1 MVSKN
6 NKRVF
11 LEKTKKRVLK
21 YSIKKLSVGVASV
34 LIGVGLVLG
43 TTELVKAQ
51 DEISPSSPLETA
63 ISSVQVGDKVASGNT
78 FQENP
83 GYTKNYNFSDLQ
95 FSPQELTGDT
105 LKGNTIG
112 FEVYG
117 KHNIAASTKNWEI
130 RLQLD
135 ERLAKYVEKIQ
146 VDPKKG
152 IGSSR
157 RTFVRINDSL
167 GRPTNIWKVNYI
179 RASDGLFAGA
189 ETTDTQTAP
198 NGVITFE
205 KSLDEIF
212 KEIGIDNL
220 KTDRLMYRIYLV
232 SHQDDDKIVPGI
244 DSTGYFLTD
253 SDDFYNSLDVS
264 ENNPDQFKH
273 GSVSAKYEKPNTQTK
288 DGSGSTGANGAIIL
302 DHKLTKNYNFSY
314 SSSAKGTPWYANY
327 KIDERLVPYVAGIQ
341 MHMVQADKVTYDV
354 SFESGTKVADLA
366 IERREGHEN
375 YGIGSITNNDLTKLI
390 DFANASP
397 RPVVIRYVLQL
408 TKPLDEILEDM
419 KATAQVEEN
428 KPFGEDFIFD
438 SWLSDTNKKLIQNTY
453 GTGYYYLQDIDGDGN
468 PDDKEESGD
477 TNPYIGK
484 PELEE
489 VYDVDTTVKRKVF
502 IHELAGTGHKAQ
514 LVDKEGT
521 VLAEKTIAPNE
532 KDGAPISDTVEFEFT
547 GVDSSKLIAKDEL
560 KIQIVSPGFDKPEEG
575 STVIKESPKAVDKQ
589 TVVVGFK
596 PDAKESIRNNKNL
609 PEDAEYSW
617 KTEPDTSNVTD
628 STKGIVTVKIGNRT
642 FDVDVEFA
650 VKASQAMENDAT
662 YVPITTTPETTVQS
676 GKPTFDK
683 PDVPLAKDA
692 FSISDVYNKDFGN
705 ASVDANTGI
714 VTFTPAKGVGE
725 SEPITG
731 TIPIKIVYQDGSV
744 GTTDLAVTVSKD
756 IYENPGENIPAGY
769 HKVTFTAGEG
779 TSIESGTTVFA
790 VKDGVSLPEDKLPV
804 LKAKDGYT
812 DAKWPEEAT
821 QPITADDTE
830 FVSSATKL
838 DDIIENPG
846 DNIPAGYHK
855 VTFTAGEG
863 TSIES
868 GTTVFAVKDGVSLP
882 EDKLPVLKAKDG
894 YTDAKWPEE
903 ATQPITADDTEFVSS
918 ATKLDDII
926 ENPGDNI
933 PAGYHKVTF
942 TAGEGTSI
950 ESGTTVF
957 AVKDGVSLP
966 EDKLPVLKAK
976 DGYTDAKW
984 PEEATQP
991 ITADDTEFVSSATK
1005 LDDIIENP
1013 GENIPA
1019 GYHKVTFTAGEGT
1032 SIESGTTVFAVK
1044 DGVSLPEDKLPVLKA
1059 KDGYTDAKWP
1069 EEATQP
1075 ITADDTEFVSSA
1087 TKLDDIIENPGDNIP
1102 AGYHKVTFTA
1112 GEGTSIESGTTV
1124 FAVKDGVSL
1133 PEDKLPVLKA
1143 KDGYT
1148 DAKWPE
1154 EATQPITADD
1164 TEFVSSAT
1172 KLDDIIENP
1181 GENIPAGYHK
1191 VTFTAGEGTSI
1202 ESGTTVF
1209 AVKDGVSL
1217 PEDKLPVLKAKD
1229 GYTDAKWPEE
1239 ATQPITADDTEFV
1252 SSATKL
1258 DDKSDADKY
1267 NPEGQKVTTELN
1279 KEPDAFEGIKNKE
1292 DLPKDTK
1299 YTWKEKVDVSAAGNK
1314 KGTVVVT
1321 YPDGSSDEVEV
1332 DVTVTDNRSDADKYE
1347 PTVEGEKVEVGGT
1360 VDLTDNVTNLP
1371 TLPEGTTVTD
1381 VTPGGTIDTNT
1392 PGNYEGVIEVTYPDG
1407 TKDTVKVP
1415 VEVTDNRS
1423 DADKYEP
1430 TVEGEKVEVGGTVDL
1445 TDNVTNL
1452 PTLPEGTTVTDVT
1465 PGGTIDTNT
1474 PGNYEGVIE
1483 VTYPDGTKDTVKV
1496 PVEVTDNR
1504 SDADKYTPMVEGEKV
1519 EVGGTVD
1526 LTDNVTNLPTLPEGT
1541 TVTDVTPGGTIDT
1554 NTPGNYEGVIEVT
1567 YPDGTKDTVKV
1578 PVEVTDN
1585 RSDADKYT
1593 PMVEGEKVEVGG
1605 TVDLTDNVTNLPTL
1619 PEGTTVTDVTPGGTI
1634 DTNTPGNYEG
1644 VIEVTYP
1651 DGTKDTVKVP
1661 VEVTDNRSD
1670 ADKYEPTVEGEK
1682 VEVGGTVDLTDNVTN
1697 LPALPEGTTVTDVTP
1712 GGTIDTNT
1720 PGNYEGVIEVTYPD
1734 GTKDTVKVPVEVTD
1748 NRSDADKYEPTVEGE
1763 KVEVGGTV
1771 DLTDNVTNLP
1781 TLPEGTTV
1789 TDVTPGG
1796 TIDTNTPG
1804 NYEGVIEVTYPDGTK
1819 DTVKVPVEVTDNRSD
1834 ADKYTPMVE
1843 GEKVEVGGTVDLTD
1857 NVTNLPTLPE
1867 GTTVTDVTPG
1877 GTIDTNTPGNY
1888 EGVIEVT
1895 YPDGTKDTVKVPV
1908 EVTDNRSDA
1917 DKYEPTVEGEKVEV
1931 GGTVD
1936 LTDNVTNLPAL
1947 PEGTTVTDVTPGGTI
1962 DTNTPGNYEGVIE
1975 VTYPDGTK
1983 DTVKVPVE
1991 VTDNRSDAD
2000 KYEPTVE
2007 GEKVEIGGTVD
2018 LTDNVTNLPALPEGT
2033 TVTDVTPGGTID
2045 TNTPGNY
2052 EGVIEVTYP
2061 DGTKDTVKVPVEVT
2075 DNRSNADKYN
2085 PEGQKV
2091 TTDLNKEPDAS
2102 EGIKNKEDLP
2112 KGTTYAWKEKVDVS
2126 TAGNKKGTIVVTY
2139 PDGSSDEVEVD
2150 VTVTDTRSDADKYNP
2165 EGQKVTTDLNK
2176 EPDASEGIKN
2186 KEDLPKGTTY
2196 TWKEKVD
2203 VSTAGN
2209 KKGTVVV
2216 TYPDG
2221 SKEEVEV
2228 TISVVDKKAPNK
2240 PQVDPI
2246 TEGDQI
2252 VTGKTEPNAEVTVTL
2267 PDGSQHHG
2275 TADKN
2280 GNFTVKVPKLEAG
2293 TKVIV
2298 TATDESG
2305 NTSEPTNVVVSSNKK
2320 DSGKNGSKGSK
2331 TDNQG
2336 SNSNQDKNRGKSQSS
2351 KVFPKTGESDSNIFT
2366 ISGGLIL
2373 LGTLGLLGYKNRKKE
2388 NE

>member
-1 MVSKN
+1 
-6 NKRVF
+6 
-11 LEKTKKRVLK
+11 
-21 YSIKKLSVGVASV
+21 
-34 LIGVGLVLG
+34 
-43 TTELVKAQ
+43 
-51 DEISPSSPLETA
+51 
-63 ISSVQVGDKVASGNT
+63 
-78 FQENP
+78 
-83 GYTKNYNFSDLQ
+83 
-95 FSPQELTGDT
+95 
-105 LKGNTIG
+105 
-112 FEVYG
+112 
-117 KHNIAASTKNWEI
+117 
-130 RLQLD
+130 
-135 ERLAKYVEKIQ
+135 
-146 VDPKKG
+146 
-152 IGSSR
+152 
-157 RTFVRINDSL
+157 
-167 GRPTNIWKVNYI
+167 
-179 RASDGLFAGA
+179 
-189 ETTDTQTAP
+189 
-198 NGVITFE
+198 
-205 KSLDEIF
+205 
-212 KEIGIDNL
+212 
-220 KTDRLMYRIYLV
+220 
-232 SHQDDDKIVPGI
+232 
-244 DSTGYFLTD
+244 
-253 SDDFYNSLDVS
+253 
-264 ENNPDQFKH
+264 
-273 GSVSAKYEKPNTQTK
+273 
-288 DGSGSTGANGAIIL
+288 
-302 DHKLTKNYNFSY
+302 
-314 SSSAKGTPWYANY
+314 
-327 KIDERLVPYVAGIQ
+327 
-341 MHMVQADKVTYDV
+341 
-354 SFESGTKVADLA
+354 
-366 IERREGHEN
+366 
-375 YGIGSITNNDLTKLI
+375 
-390 DFANASP
+390 
-397 RPVVIRYVLQL
+397 
-408 TKPLDEILEDM
+408 
-419 KATAQVEEN
+419 
-428 KPFGEDFIFD
+428 
-438 SWLSDTNKKLIQNTY
+438 
-453 GTGYYYLQDIDGDGN
+453 
-468 PDDKEESGD
+468 
-477 TNPYIGK
+477 
-484 PELEE
+484 
-489 VYDVDTTVKRKVF
+489 
-502 IHELAGTGHKAQ
+502 
-514 LVDKEGT
+514 
-521 VLAEKTIAPNE
+521 
-532 KDGAPISDTVEFEFT
+532 
-547 GVDSSKLIAKDEL
+547 
-560 KIQIVSPGFDKPEEG
+560 
-575 STVIKESPKAVDKQ
+575 
-589 TVVVGFK
+589 
-596 PDAKESIRNNKNL
+596 
-609 PEDAEYSW
+609 
-617 KTEPDTSNVTD
+617 
-628 STKGIVTVKIGNRT
+628 
-642 FDVDVEFA
+642 
-650 VKASQAMENDAT
+650 
-662 YVPITTTPETTVQS
+662 
-676 GKPTFDK
+676 
-683 PDVPLAKDA
+683 
-692 FSISDVYNKDFGN
+692 
-705 ASVDANTGI
+705 
-714 VTFTPAKGVGE
+714 
-725 SEPITG
+725 
-731 TIPIKIVYQDGSV
+731 
-744 GTTDLAVTVSKD
+744 
-756 IYENPGENIPAGY
+756 
-769 HKVTFTAGEG
+769 
-779 TSIESGTTVFA
+779 
-790 VKDGVSLPEDKLPV
+790 
-804 LKAKDGYT
+804 
-812 DAKWPEEAT
+812 
-821 QPITADDTE
+821 
-830 FVSSATKL
+830 
-838 DDIIENPG
+838 
-846 DNIPAGYHK
+846 
-855 VTFTAGEG
+855 
-863 TSIES
+863 
-868 GTTVFAVKDGVSLP
+868 
-882 EDKLPVLKAKDG
+882 
-894 YTDAKWPEE
+894 
-903 ATQPITADDTEFVSS
+903 
-918 ATKLDDII
+918 
-926 ENPGDNI
+926 
-933 PAGYHKVTF
+933 
-942 TAGEGTSI
+942 
-950 ESGTTVF
+950 
-957 AVKDGVSLP
+957 
-966 EDKLPVLKAK
+966 
-976 DGYTDAKW
+976 
-984 PEEATQP
+984 
-991 ITADDTEFVSSATK
+991 
-1005 LDDIIENP
+1005 
-1013 GENIPA
+1013 
-1019 GYHKVTFTAGEGT
+1019 
-1032 SIESGTTVFAVK
+1032 
-1044 DGVSLPEDKLPVLKA
+1044 
-1059 KDGYTDAKWP
+1059 DAKWP

-1347 PTVEGEKVEVGGT
+1347 PT
-1360 VDLTDNVTNLP
+1360 
-1371 TLPEGTTVTD
+1371 
-1381 VTPGGTIDTNT
+1381 
-1392 PGNYEGVIEVTYPDG
+1392 
-1407 TKDTVKVP
+1407 
-1415 VEVTDNRS
+1415 
-1423 DADKYEP
+1423 
-1430 TVEGEKVEVGGTVDL
+1430 
-1445 TDNVTNL
+1445 
-1452 PTLPEGTTVTDVT
+1452 
-1465 PGGTIDTNT
+1465 
-1474 PGNYEGVIE
+1474 
-1483 VTYPDGTKDTVKV
+1483 
-1496 PVEVTDNR
+1496 
-1504 SDADKYTPMVEGEKV
+1504 
-1519 EVGGTVD
+1519 
-1526 LTDNVTNLPTLPEGT
+1526 
-1541 TVTDVTPGGTIDT
+1541 
-1554 NTPGNYEGVIEVT
+1554 
-1567 YPDGTKDTVKV
+1567 
-1578 PVEVTDN
+1578 
-1585 RSDADKYT
+1585 
-1593 PMVEGEKVEVGG
+1593 
-1605 TVDLTDNVTNLPTL
+1605 
-1619 PEGTTVTDVTPGGTI
+1619 
-1634 DTNTPGNYEG
+1634 
-1644 VIEVTYP
+1644 
-1651 DGTKDTVKVP
+1651 
-1661 VEVTDNRSD
+1661 
-1670 ADKYEPTVEGEK
+1670 
-1682 VEVGGTVDLTDNVTN
+1682 
-1697 LPALPEGTTVTDVTP
+1697 
-1712 GGTIDTNT
+1712 
-1720 PGNYEGVIEVTYPD
+1720 
-1734 GTKDTVKVPVEVTD
+1734 
-1748 NRSDADKYEPTVEGE
+1748 
-1763 KVEVGGTV
+1763 
-1771 DLTDNVTNLP
+1771 
-1781 TLPEGTTV
+1781 
-1789 TDVTPGG
+1789 
-1796 TIDTNTPG
+1796 
-1804 NYEGVIEVTYPDGTK
+1804 
-1819 DTVKVPVEVTDNRSD
+1819 
-1834 ADKYTPMVE
+1834 VE

>member
-1 MVSKN
+1 MISKN

-34 LIGVGLVLG
+34 LVGVGLVLG

-51 DEISPSSPLETA
+51 DEISPSTPLETA

-117 KHNIAASTKNWEI
+117 KHNIAASTDNWEI

-135 ERLAKYVEKIQ
+135 ERLAKYVENIQ
-146 VDPKKG
+146 VDSKKVAG
-152 IGSSR
+152 ISYR

-205 KSLDEIF
+205 KNLDEIF
-212 KEIGIDNL
+212 QEIGEDNL
-220 KTDRLMYRIYLV
+220 KSDRLMYRIYLV
-232 SHQDDDKIVPGI
+232 SHQDNDKIVPGI
-244 DSTGYFLTD
+244 ESTGYFITD
-253 SDDFYNSLDVS
+253 QDNFYNKLDVS

-273 GSVSAKYEKPNTQTK
+273 GSVSTKYEKPNVQTK

-302 DHKLTKNYNFSY
+302 DHKLTKEKNFSY
-314 SSSAKGTPWYANY
+314 SVSATGTPWYANY

-341 MHMVQADKVTYDV
+341 MHMVQADRVVYDV

-375 YGIGSITNNDLTKLI
+375 YGVGSITNNDLTKLI
-390 DFANASP
+390 DFSNASP

-408 TKPLDEILEDM
+408 TEPLDEILAEM
-419 KATAQVEEN
+419 KTAAQVEGNE
-428 KPFGEDFIFD
+428 PFGEDFIFD

-489 VYDVDTTVKRKVF
+489 VYDVDTTVKGKVF

-547 GVDSSKLIAKDEL
+547 GVDSNKLIAKDEL
-560 KIQIVSPGFDKPEEG
+560 KVQIVSPGFDKPEEG

-617 KTEPDTSNVTD
+617 KTEPDTSNVAD

-662 YVPITTTPETTVQS
+662 YVPITTTPETTIQS

-683 PDVPLAKDA
+683 PDVPLANDA
-692 FSISDVYNKDFGN
+692 FSILDVYNKDFGN

-725 SEPITG
+725 TEPITG

-846 DNIPAGYHK
+846 
-855 VTFTAGEG
+855 E
-863 TSIES
+863 
-868 GTTVFAVKDGVSLP
+868 
-882 EDKLPVLKAKDG
+882 
-894 YTDAKWPEE
+894 
-903 ATQPITADDTEFVSS
+903 
-918 ATKLDDII
+918 
-926 ENPGDNI
+926 
-933 PAGYHKVTF
+933 
-942 TAGEGTSI
+942 
-950 ESGTTVF
+950 
-957 AVKDGVSLP
+957 
-966 EDKLPVLKAK
+966 
-976 DGYTDAKW
+976 
-984 PEEATQP
+984 
-991 ITADDTEFVSSATK
+991 
-1005 LDDIIENP
+1005 
-1013 GENIPA
+1013 
-1019 GYHKVTFTAGEGT
+1019 
-1032 SIESGTTVFAVK
+1032 
-1044 DGVSLPEDKLPVLKA
+1044 
-1059 KDGYTDAKWP
+1059 
-1069 EEATQP
+1069 
-1075 ITADDTEFVSSA
+1075 
-1087 TKLDDIIENPGDNIP
+1087 NIP

-1279 KEPDAFEGIKNKE
+1279 KEPDASEAIKNKK

-1299 YTWKEKVDVSAAGNK
+1299 YTWKEKVDVSTAGNK

-1347 PTVEGEKVEVGGT
+1347 PTVEGEKVEIGGT

-1371 TLPEGTTVTD
+1371 T
-1381 VTPGGTIDTNT
+1381 
-1392 PGNYEGVIEVTYPDG
+1392 
-1407 TKDTVKVP
+1407 
-1415 VEVTDNRS
+1415 
-1423 DADKYEP
+1423 
-1430 TVEGEKVEVGGTVDL
+1430 
-1445 TDNVTNL
+1445 
-1452 PTLPEGTTVTDVT
+1452 
-1465 PGGTIDTNT
+1465 
-1474 PGNYEGVIE
+1474 
-1483 VTYPDGTKDTVKV
+1483 
-1496 PVEVTDNR
+1496 
-1504 SDADKYTPMVEGEKV
+1504 
-1519 EVGGTVD
+1519 
-1526 LTDNVTNLPTLPEGT
+1526 
-1541 TVTDVTPGGTIDT
+1541 
-1554 NTPGNYEGVIEVT
+1554 
-1567 YPDGTKDTVKV
+1567 
-1578 PVEVTDN
+1578 
-1585 RSDADKYT
+1585 
-1593 PMVEGEKVEVGG
+1593 
-1605 TVDLTDNVTNLPTL
+1605 
-1619 PEGTTVTDVTPGGTI
+1619 
-1634 DTNTPGNYEG
+1634 
-1644 VIEVTYP
+1644 
-1651 DGTKDTVKVP
+1651 
-1661 VEVTDNRSD
+1661 
-1670 ADKYEPTVEGEK
+1670 
-1682 VEVGGTVDLTDNVTN
+1682 
-1697 LPALPEGTTVTDVTP
+1697 
-1712 GGTIDTNT
+1712 
-1720 PGNYEGVIEVTYPD
+1720 
-1734 GTKDTVKVPVEVTD
+1734 
-1748 NRSDADKYEPTVEGE
+1748 
-1763 KVEVGGTV
+1763 
-1771 DLTDNVTNLP
+1771 
-1781 TLPEGTTV
+1781 
-1789 TDVTPGG
+1789 
-1796 TIDTNTPG
+1796 
-1804 NYEGVIEVTYPDGTK
+1804 
-1819 DTVKVPVEVTDNRSD
+1819 
-1834 ADKYTPMVE
+1834 
-1843 GEKVEVGGTVDLTD
+1843 
-1857 NVTNLPTLPE
+1857 
-1867 GTTVTDVTPG
+1867 
-1877 GTIDTNTPGNY
+1877 
-1888 EGVIEVT
+1888 
-1895 YPDGTKDTVKVPV
+1895 
-1908 EVTDNRSDA
+1908 
-1917 DKYEPTVEGEKVEV
+1917 
-1931 GGTVD
+1931 
-1936 LTDNVTNLPAL
+1936 
-1947 PEGTTVTDVTPGGTI
+1947 
-1962 DTNTPGNYEGVIE
+1962 
-1975 VTYPDGTK
+1975 
-1983 DTVKVPVE
+1983 
-1991 VTDNRSDAD
+1991 
-2000 KYEPTVE
+2000 
-2007 GEKVEIGGTVD
+2007 
-2018 LTDNVTNLPALPEGT
+2018 LPEGT

-2267 PDGSQHHG
+2267 PDGSQYHG

-2293 TKVIV
+2293 TKVRV

-2331 TDNQG
+2331 TDNQDG
-2336 SNSNQDKNRGKSQSS
+2336 NSNQDKNRGKSQSS

>member
-489 VYDVDTTVKRKVF
+489 VYDVDTTVKGKVF

-692 FSISDVYNKDFGN
+692 FSISDVYNKYFGN

-756 IYENPGENIPAGY
+756 IYENPGE
-769 HKVTFTAGEG
+769 
-779 TSIESGTTVFA
+779 
-790 VKDGVSLPEDKLPV
+790 
-804 LKAKDGYT
+804 
-812 DAKWPEEAT
+812 
-821 QPITADDTE
+821 
-830 FVSSATKL
+830 
-838 DDIIENPG
+838 
-846 DNIPAGYHK
+846 
-855 VTFTAGEG
+855 
-863 TSIES
+863 
-868 GTTVFAVKDGVSLP
+868 
-882 EDKLPVLKAKDG
+882 
-894 YTDAKWPEE
+894 
-903 ATQPITADDTEFVSS
+903 
-918 ATKLDDII
+918 
-926 ENPGDNI
+926 NI

-1181 GENIPAGYHK
+1181 GENIPAGYHN

-1763 KVEVGGTV
+1763 KVE
-1771 DLTDNVTNLP
+1771 
-1781 TLPEGTTV
+1781 
-1789 TDVTPGG
+1789 
-1796 TIDTNTPG
+1796 
-1804 NYEGVIEVTYPDGTK
+1804 
-1819 DTVKVPVEVTDNRSD
+1819 
-1834 ADKYTPMVE
+1834 
-1843 GEKVEVGGTVDLTD
+1843 
-1857 NVTNLPTLPE
+1857 
-1867 GTTVTDVTPG
+1867 
-1877 GTIDTNTPGNY
+1877 
-1888 EGVIEVT
+1888 
-1895 YPDGTKDTVKVPV
+1895 
-1908 EVTDNRSDA
+1908 
-1917 DKYEPTVEGEKVEV
+1917 
-1931 GGTVD
+1931 
-1936 LTDNVTNLPAL
+1936 
-1947 PEGTTVTDVTPGGTI
+1947 
-1962 DTNTPGNYEGVIE
+1962 
-1975 VTYPDGTK
+1975 
-1983 DTVKVPVE
+1983 
-1991 VTDNRSDAD
+1991 
-2000 KYEPTVE
+2000 
-2007 GEKVEIGGTVD
+2007 IGGTVD

-2139 PDGSSDEVEVD
+2139 PDGSTDEVEVD

>member
-63 ISSVQVGDKVASGNT
+63 ISSVQVADKVASGNT

-253 SDDFYNSLDVS
+253 SDDFHNSLDVS

-489 VYDVDTTVKRKVF
+489 VYDVDTTVKGKVF

-838 DDIIENPG
+838 DD
-846 DNIPAGYHK
+846 
-855 VTFTAGEG
+855 
-863 TSIES
+863 
-868 GTTVFAVKDGVSLP
+868 
-882 EDKLPVLKAKDG
+882 
-894 YTDAKWPEE
+894 
-903 ATQPITADDTEFVSS
+903 
-918 ATKLDDII
+918 
-926 ENPGDNI
+926 
-933 PAGYHKVTF
+933 
-942 TAGEGTSI
+942 
-950 ESGTTVF
+950 
-957 AVKDGVSLP
+957 
-966 EDKLPVLKAK
+966 
-976 DGYTDAKW
+976 
-984 PEEATQP
+984 
-991 ITADDTEFVSSATK
+991 
-1005 LDDIIENP
+1005 
-1013 GENIPA
+1013 
-1019 GYHKVTFTAGEGT
+1019 
-1032 SIESGTTVFAVK
+1032 
-1044 DGVSLPEDKLPVLKA
+1044 
-1059 KDGYTDAKWP
+1059 
-1069 EEATQP
+1069 
-1075 ITADDTEFVSSA
+1075 
-1087 TKLDDIIENPGDNIP
+1087 
-1102 AGYHKVTFTA
+1102 
-1112 GEGTSIESGTTV
+1112 
-1124 FAVKDGVSL
+1124 
-1133 PEDKLPVLKA
+1133 
-1143 KDGYT
+1143 
-1148 DAKWPE
+1148 
-1154 EATQPITADD
+1154 
-1164 TEFVSSAT
+1164 
-1172 KLDDIIENP
+1172 
-1181 GENIPAGYHK
+1181 
-1191 VTFTAGEGTSI
+1191 
-1202 ESGTTVF
+1202 
-1209 AVKDGVSL
+1209 
-1217 PEDKLPVLKAKD
+1217 
-1229 GYTDAKWPEE
+1229 
-1239 ATQPITADDTEFV
+1239 
-1252 SSATKL
+1252 
-1258 DDKSDADKY
+1258 KSDADKY

-1332 DVTVTDNRSDADKYE
+1332 DVIVTDNRSDADKYE

-1371 TLPEGTTVTD
+1371 T
-1381 VTPGGTIDTNT
+1381 
-1392 PGNYEGVIEVTYPDG
+1392 
-1407 TKDTVKVP
+1407 
-1415 VEVTDNRS
+1415 
-1423 DADKYEP
+1423 
-1430 TVEGEKVEVGGTVDL
+1430 
-1445 TDNVTNL
+1445 
-1452 PTLPEGTTVTDVT
+1452 
-1465 PGGTIDTNT
+1465 
-1474 PGNYEGVIE
+1474 
-1483 VTYPDGTKDTVKV
+1483 
-1496 PVEVTDNR
+1496 
-1504 SDADKYTPMVEGEKV
+1504 
-1519 EVGGTVD
+1519 
-1526 LTDNVTNLPTLPEGT
+1526 
-1541 TVTDVTPGGTIDT
+1541 
-1554 NTPGNYEGVIEVT
+1554 
-1567 YPDGTKDTVKV
+1567 
-1578 PVEVTDN
+1578 
-1585 RSDADKYT
+1585 
-1593 PMVEGEKVEVGG
+1593 
-1605 TVDLTDNVTNLPTL
+1605 
-1619 PEGTTVTDVTPGGTI
+1619 
-1634 DTNTPGNYEG
+1634 
-1644 VIEVTYP
+1644 
-1651 DGTKDTVKVP
+1651 
-1661 VEVTDNRSD
+1661 
-1670 ADKYEPTVEGEK
+1670 
-1682 VEVGGTVDLTDNVTN
+1682 
-1697 LPALPEGTTVTDVTP
+1697 LPEGTTVTDVTP

>member
-34 LIGVGLVLG
+34 LVGVGLVLG
-43 TTELVKAQ
+43 TTELVQAQ
-51 DEISPSSPLETA
+51 DEISPSTPLETA

-273 GSVSAKYEKPNTQTK
+273 GSVSAKYEEPNTQTK

-314 SSSAKGTPWYANY
+314 SASAKGTPWYANY

-354 SFESGTKVADLA
+354 SFESGKKVADLA
-366 IERREGHEN
+366 IERRKDHEN
-375 YGIGSITNNDLTKLI
+375 YGVGSITDNDLTKLI

-489 VYDVDTTVKRKVF
+489 VYDVDTTVKGKVF

-692 FSISDVYNKDFGN
+692 FSILDVYNKDFGN

-838 DDIIENPG
+838 DD
-846 DNIPAGYHK
+846 
-855 VTFTAGEG
+855 
-863 TSIES
+863 
-868 GTTVFAVKDGVSLP
+868 
-882 EDKLPVLKAKDG
+882 
-894 YTDAKWPEE
+894 
-903 ATQPITADDTEFVSS
+903 
-918 ATKLDDII
+918 
-926 ENPGDNI
+926 
-933 PAGYHKVTF
+933 
-942 TAGEGTSI
+942 
-950 ESGTTVF
+950 
-957 AVKDGVSLP
+957 
-966 EDKLPVLKAK
+966 
-976 DGYTDAKW
+976 
-984 PEEATQP
+984 
-991 ITADDTEFVSSATK
+991 
-1005 LDDIIENP
+1005 
-1013 GENIPA
+1013 
-1019 GYHKVTFTAGEGT
+1019 
-1032 SIESGTTVFAVK
+1032 
-1044 DGVSLPEDKLPVLKA
+1044 
-1059 KDGYTDAKWP
+1059 
-1069 EEATQP
+1069 
-1075 ITADDTEFVSSA
+1075 
-1087 TKLDDIIENPGDNIP
+1087 
-1102 AGYHKVTFTA
+1102 
-1112 GEGTSIESGTTV
+1112 
-1124 FAVKDGVSL
+1124 
-1133 PEDKLPVLKA
+1133 
-1143 KDGYT
+1143 
-1148 DAKWPE
+1148 
-1154 EATQPITADD
+1154 
-1164 TEFVSSAT
+1164 
-1172 KLDDIIENP
+1172 
-1181 GENIPAGYHK
+1181 
-1191 VTFTAGEGTSI
+1191 
-1202 ESGTTVF
+1202 
-1209 AVKDGVSL
+1209 
-1217 PEDKLPVLKAKD
+1217 
-1229 GYTDAKWPEE
+1229 
-1239 ATQPITADDTEFV
+1239 
-1252 SSATKL
+1252 
-1258 DDKSDADKY
+1258 KSDADKY

-1279 KEPDAFEGIKNKE
+1279 KEPDASEGIKNKE

-1381 VTPGGTIDTNT
+1381 VTPD
-1392 PGNYEGVIEVTYPDG
+1392 
-1407 TKDTVKVP
+1407 
-1415 VEVTDNRS
+1415 
-1423 DADKYEP
+1423 
-1430 TVEGEKVEVGGTVDL
+1430 
-1445 TDNVTNL
+1445 
-1452 PTLPEGTTVTDVT
+1452 
-1465 PGGTIDTNT
+1465 GTIDTNT

-1541 TVTDVTPGGTIDT
+1541 TVTDVTPDGTIDT

-1619 PEGTTVTDVTPGGTI
+1619 PEGTTVTDVTP
-1634 DTNTPGNYEG
+1634 D
-1644 VIEVTYP
+1644 
-1651 DGTKDTVKVP
+1651 
-1661 VEVTDNRSD
+1661 
-1670 ADKYEPTVEGEK
+1670 
-1682 VEVGGTVDLTDNVTN
+1682 
-1697 LPALPEGTTVTDVTP
+1697 
-1712 GGTIDTNT
+1712 
-1720 PGNYEGVIEVTYPD
+1720 
-1734 GTKDTVKVPVEVTD
+1734 
-1748 NRSDADKYEPTVEGE
+1748 
-1763 KVEVGGTV
+1763 
-1771 DLTDNVTNLP
+1771 
-1781 TLPEGTTV
+1781 
-1789 TDVTPGG
+1789 G

-1867 GTTVTDVTPG
+1867 GTTVTDVTPD

-1917 DKYEPTVEGEKVEV
+1917 DKYTPMVEGEKVEV

-1936 LTDNVTNLPAL
+1936 LTDNVTNLPTL
-1947 PEGTTVTDVTPGGTI
+1947 PEGTTVTDVTPDGTI

-2000 KYEPTVE
+2000 KYTPMVE
-2007 GEKVEIGGTVD
+2007 GEKVEVGGTVD
-2018 LTDNVTNLPALPEGT
+2018 LTDNVTNLPTLPEGT
-2033 TVTDVTPGGTID
+2033 TVTDVTPDGTID

-2075 DNRSNADKYN
+2075 DNRSDADKYTPMVEGEKVEVGGTVDLTDN
-2085 PEGQKV
+2085 VTNLPTLPEGTTV
-2091 TTDLNKEPDAS
+2091 TDVTPD
-2102 EGIKNKEDLP
+2102 
-2112 KGTTYAWKEKVDVS
+2112 
-2126 TAGNKKGTIVVTY
+2126 GTIDTNTPGNYEGVIEVTY
-2139 PDGSSDEVEVD
+2139 PDGTKDTVKVPVEV
-2150 VTVTDTRSDADKYNP
+2150 TDNRSDADKYNP

-2209 KKGTVVV
+2209 KKGIVVV

-2228 TISVVDKKAPNK
+2228 TISVEDKKAPNK

-2267 PDGSQHHG
+2267 PNGSQYHG

-2305 NTSEPTNVVVSSNKK
+2305 NTSEPTNVVVSSNEK
-2320 DSGKNGSKGSK
+2320 DSEKAVSKDNK

-2336 SNSNQDKNRGKSQSS
+2336 SKQNKNRGKSSPQKQSS
-2351 KVFPKTGESDSNIFT
+2351 KAYPKTGEIDSNIFT

>member
-1 MVSKN
+1 
-6 NKRVF
+6 
-11 LEKTKKRVLK
+11 
-21 YSIKKLSVGVASV
+21 
-34 LIGVGLVLG
+34 
-43 TTELVKAQ
+43 
-51 DEISPSSPLETA
+51 
-63 ISSVQVGDKVASGNT
+63 
-78 FQENP
+78 
-83 GYTKNYNFSDLQ
+83 
-95 FSPQELTGDT
+95 
-105 LKGNTIG
+105 
-112 FEVYG
+112 
-117 KHNIAASTKNWEI
+117 
-130 RLQLD
+130 
-135 ERLAKYVEKIQ
+135 
-146 VDPKKG
+146 
-152 IGSSR
+152 
-157 RTFVRINDSL
+157 
-167 GRPTNIWKVNYI
+167 
-179 RASDGLFAGA
+179 
-189 ETTDTQTAP
+189 
-198 NGVITFE
+198 
-205 KSLDEIF
+205 
-212 KEIGIDNL
+212 
-220 KTDRLMYRIYLV
+220 
-232 SHQDDDKIVPGI
+232 
-244 DSTGYFLTD
+244 
-253 SDDFYNSLDVS
+253 
-264 ENNPDQFKH
+264 
-273 GSVSAKYEKPNTQTK
+273 
-288 DGSGSTGANGAIIL
+288 
-302 DHKLTKNYNFSY
+302 
-314 SSSAKGTPWYANY
+314 
-327 KIDERLVPYVAGIQ
+327 
-341 MHMVQADKVTYDV
+341 
-354 SFESGTKVADLA
+354 
-366 IERREGHEN
+366 
-375 YGIGSITNNDLTKLI
+375 
-390 DFANASP
+390 
-397 RPVVIRYVLQL
+397 
-408 TKPLDEILEDM
+408 
-419 KATAQVEEN
+419 
-428 KPFGEDFIFD
+428 
-438 SWLSDTNKKLIQNTY
+438 
-453 GTGYYYLQDIDGDGN
+453 
-468 PDDKEESGD
+468 
-477 TNPYIGK
+477 
-484 PELEE
+484 
-489 VYDVDTTVKRKVF
+489 
-502 IHELAGTGHKAQ
+502 
-514 LVDKEGT
+514 
-521 VLAEKTIAPNE
+521 
-532 KDGAPISDTVEFEFT
+532 
-547 GVDSSKLIAKDEL
+547 
-560 KIQIVSPGFDKPEEG
+560 
-575 STVIKESPKAVDKQ
+575 
-589 TVVVGFK
+589 
-596 PDAKESIRNNKNL
+596 
-609 PEDAEYSW
+609 
-617 KTEPDTSNVTD
+617 
-628 STKGIVTVKIGNRT
+628 
-642 FDVDVEFA
+642 
-650 VKASQAMENDAT
+650 
-662 YVPITTTPETTVQS
+662 
-676 GKPTFDK
+676 
-683 PDVPLAKDA
+683 
-692 FSISDVYNKDFGN
+692 
-705 ASVDANTGI
+705 
-714 VTFTPAKGVGE
+714 
-725 SEPITG
+725 
-731 TIPIKIVYQDGSV
+731 
-744 GTTDLAVTVSKD
+744 
-756 IYENPGENIPAGY
+756 
-769 HKVTFTAGEG
+769 
-779 TSIESGTTVFA
+779 
-790 VKDGVSLPEDKLPV
+790 
-804 LKAKDGYT
+804 
-812 DAKWPEEAT
+812 
-821 QPITADDTE
+821 
-830 FVSSATKL
+830 
-838 DDIIENPG
+838 
-846 DNIPAGYHK
+846 
-855 VTFTAGEG
+855 
-863 TSIES
+863 
-868 GTTVFAVKDGVSLP
+868 
-882 EDKLPVLKAKDG
+882 
-894 YTDAKWPEE
+894 
-903 ATQPITADDTEFVSS
+903 
-918 ATKLDDII
+918 
-926 ENPGDNI
+926 
-933 PAGYHKVTF
+933 
-942 TAGEGTSI
+942 
-950 ESGTTVF
+950 
-957 AVKDGVSLP
+957 
-966 EDKLPVLKAK
+966 
-976 DGYTDAKW
+976 
-984 PEEATQP
+984 
-991 ITADDTEFVSSATK
+991 
-1005 LDDIIENP
+1005 
-1013 GENIPA
+1013 
-1019 GYHKVTFTAGEGT
+1019 
-1032 SIESGTTVFAVK
+1032 
-1044 DGVSLPEDKLPVLKA
+1044 

-1347 PTVEGEKVEVGGT
+1347 PT
-1360 VDLTDNVTNLP
+1360 
-1371 TLPEGTTVTD
+1371 
-1381 VTPGGTIDTNT
+1381 
-1392 PGNYEGVIEVTYPDG
+1392 
-1407 TKDTVKVP
+1407 
-1415 VEVTDNRS
+1415 
-1423 DADKYEP
+1423 
-1430 TVEGEKVEVGGTVDL
+1430 
-1445 TDNVTNL
+1445 
-1452 PTLPEGTTVTDVT
+1452 
-1465 PGGTIDTNT
+1465 
-1474 PGNYEGVIE
+1474 
-1483 VTYPDGTKDTVKV
+1483 
-1496 PVEVTDNR
+1496 
-1504 SDADKYTPMVEGEKV
+1504 
-1519 EVGGTVD
+1519 
-1526 LTDNVTNLPTLPEGT
+1526 
-1541 TVTDVTPGGTIDT
+1541 
-1554 NTPGNYEGVIEVT
+1554 
-1567 YPDGTKDTVKV
+1567 
-1578 PVEVTDN
+1578 
-1585 RSDADKYT
+1585 
-1593 PMVEGEKVEVGG
+1593 
-1605 TVDLTDNVTNLPTL
+1605 
-1619 PEGTTVTDVTPGGTI
+1619 
-1634 DTNTPGNYEG
+1634 
-1644 VIEVTYP
+1644 
-1651 DGTKDTVKVP
+1651 
-1661 VEVTDNRSD
+1661 
-1670 ADKYEPTVEGEK
+1670 
-1682 VEVGGTVDLTDNVTN
+1682 
-1697 LPALPEGTTVTDVTP
+1697 
-1712 GGTIDTNT
+1712 
-1720 PGNYEGVIEVTYPD
+1720 
-1734 GTKDTVKVPVEVTD
+1734 
-1748 NRSDADKYEPTVEGE
+1748 
-1763 KVEVGGTV
+1763 
-1771 DLTDNVTNLP
+1771 
-1781 TLPEGTTV
+1781 
-1789 TDVTPGG
+1789 
-1796 TIDTNTPG
+1796 
-1804 NYEGVIEVTYPDGTK
+1804 
-1819 DTVKVPVEVTDNRSD
+1819 
-1834 ADKYTPMVE
+1834 VE

>member
-1 MVSKN
+1 MISKN

-34 LIGVGLVLG
+34 LVGVGLVLG

-51 DEISPSSPLETA
+51 DEISPSTPLETA

-117 KHNIAASTKNWEI
+117 KHNIAASTDNWEI

-135 ERLAKYVEKIQ
+135 ERLAKYVENIQ
-146 VDPKKG
+146 VDSKKVAG
-152 IGSSR
+152 ISYR

-205 KSLDEIF
+205 KNLDEIF
-212 KEIGIDNL
+212 QEIGEDNL
-220 KTDRLMYRIYLV
+220 KSDRLMYRIYLV
-232 SHQDDDKIVPGI
+232 SHQDNDKIVPGI
-244 DSTGYFLTD
+244 ESTGYFITD
-253 SDDFYNSLDVS
+253 QDNFYNKLDVS

-273 GSVSAKYEKPNTQTK
+273 GSVSTKYEKPNVQTK

-302 DHKLTKNYNFSY
+302 DHKLTKEKNFSY
-314 SSSAKGTPWYANY
+314 SVSATGTPWYANY

-341 MHMVQADKVTYDV
+341 MHMVQADRVVYDV

-375 YGIGSITNNDLTKLI
+375 YGVGSITNNDLTKLI
-390 DFANASP
+390 DFSNASP

-408 TKPLDEILEDM
+408 TEPLDEILAEM
-419 KATAQVEEN
+419 KTAAQVEGNE
-428 KPFGEDFIFD
+428 PFGEDFIFD

-489 VYDVDTTVKRKVF
+489 VYDVDTTVKGKVF

-547 GVDSSKLIAKDEL
+547 GVDSNKLIAKDEL
-560 KIQIVSPGFDKPEEG
+560 KVQIVSPGFDKPEEG

-617 KTEPDTSNVTD
+617 KTEPDTSNVAD

-662 YVPITTTPETTVQS
+662 YVPITTTPETTIQS

-683 PDVPLAKDA
+683 PDVPLANDA
-692 FSISDVYNKDFGN
+692 FSILDVYNKDFGN

-725 SEPITG
+725 TEPITG

-756 IYENPGENIPAGY
+756 IYENPGE
-769 HKVTFTAGEG
+769 
-779 TSIESGTTVFA
+779 
-790 VKDGVSLPEDKLPV
+790 
-804 LKAKDGYT
+804 
-812 DAKWPEEAT
+812 
-821 QPITADDTE
+821 
-830 FVSSATKL
+830 
-838 DDIIENPG
+838 
-846 DNIPAGYHK
+846 
-855 VTFTAGEG
+855 
-863 TSIES
+863 
-868 GTTVFAVKDGVSLP
+868 
-882 EDKLPVLKAKDG
+882 
-894 YTDAKWPEE
+894 
-903 ATQPITADDTEFVSS
+903 
-918 ATKLDDII
+918 
-926 ENPGDNI
+926 
-933 PAGYHKVTF
+933 
-942 TAGEGTSI
+942 
-950 ESGTTVF
+950 
-957 AVKDGVSLP
+957 
-966 EDKLPVLKAK
+966 
-976 DGYTDAKW
+976 
-984 PEEATQP
+984 
-991 ITADDTEFVSSATK
+991 
-1005 LDDIIENP
+1005 
-1013 GENIPA
+1013 
-1019 GYHKVTFTAGEGT
+1019 
-1032 SIESGTTVFAVK
+1032 
-1044 DGVSLPEDKLPVLKA
+1044 
-1059 KDGYTDAKWP
+1059 
-1069 EEATQP
+1069 
-1075 ITADDTEFVSSA
+1075 
-1087 TKLDDIIENPGDNIP
+1087 NIP

-1279 KEPDAFEGIKNKE
+1279 KEPDASEAIKNKK

-1299 YTWKEKVDVSAAGNK
+1299 YTWKEKVDVSTAGNK

-1347 PTVEGEKVEVGGT
+1347 PTVEGEKVEIGGT

-1430 TVEGEKVEVGGTVDL
+1430 TVEGEKVEIGGTVDL

-1465 PGGTIDTNT
+1465 P
-1474 PGNYEGVIE
+1474 
-1483 VTYPDGTKDTVKV
+1483 
-1496 PVEVTDNR
+1496 
-1504 SDADKYTPMVEGEKV
+1504 S
-1519 EVGGTVD
+1519 
-1526 LTDNVTNLPTLPEGT
+1526 
-1541 TVTDVTPGGTIDT
+1541 
-1554 NTPGNYEGVIEVT
+1554 
-1567 YPDGTKDTVKV
+1567 
-1578 PVEVTDN
+1578 
-1585 RSDADKYT
+1585 
-1593 PMVEGEKVEVGG
+1593 
-1605 TVDLTDNVTNLPTL
+1605 
-1619 PEGTTVTDVTPGGTI
+1619 
-1634 DTNTPGNYEG
+1634 
-1644 VIEVTYP
+1644 
-1651 DGTKDTVKVP
+1651 
-1661 VEVTDNRSD
+1661 
-1670 ADKYEPTVEGEK
+1670 
-1682 VEVGGTVDLTDNVTN
+1682 
-1697 LPALPEGTTVTDVTP
+1697 
-1712 GGTIDTNT
+1712 
-1720 PGNYEGVIEVTYPD
+1720 
-1734 GTKDTVKVPVEVTD
+1734 
-1748 NRSDADKYEPTVEGE
+1748 
-1763 KVEVGGTV
+1763 
-1771 DLTDNVTNLP
+1771 
-1781 TLPEGTTV
+1781 
-1789 TDVTPGG
+1789 
-1796 TIDTNTPG
+1796 
-1804 NYEGVIEVTYPDGTK
+1804 
-1819 DTVKVPVEVTDNRSD
+1819 
-1834 ADKYTPMVE
+1834 
-1843 GEKVEVGGTVDLTD
+1843 
-1857 NVTNLPTLPE
+1857 
-1867 GTTVTDVTPG
+1867 
-1877 GTIDTNTPGNY
+1877 
-1888 EGVIEVT
+1888 
-1895 YPDGTKDTVKVPV
+1895 
-1908 EVTDNRSDA
+1908 
-1917 DKYEPTVEGEKVEV
+1917 
-1931 GGTVD
+1931 
-1936 LTDNVTNLPAL
+1936 
-1947 PEGTTVTDVTPGGTI
+1947 GTI

-2018 LTDNVTNLPALPEGT
+2018 LTDNVTNLPTLPEGT

-2240 PQVDPI
+2240 SQVDPI

-2267 PDGSQHHG
+2267 PDGSQYHG

-2293 TKVIV
+2293 TKVRV

-2331 TDNQG
+2331 TDNQDG
-2336 SNSNQDKNRGKSQSS
+2336 NSNQDKNRGKSQSS

>member
-489 VYDVDTTVKRKVF
+489 VYDVDTTVKGKVF

-692 FSISDVYNKDFGN
+692 FSISDVYNKYFGN

-918 ATKLDDII
+918 ATKLDD
-926 ENPGDNI
+926 
-933 PAGYHKVTF
+933 
-942 TAGEGTSI
+942 
-950 ESGTTVF
+950 
-957 AVKDGVSLP
+957 
-966 EDKLPVLKAK
+966 
-976 DGYTDAKW
+976 
-984 PEEATQP
+984 
-991 ITADDTEFVSSATK
+991 
-1005 LDDIIENP
+1005 
-1013 GENIPA
+1013 
-1019 GYHKVTFTAGEGT
+1019 
-1032 SIESGTTVFAVK
+1032 
-1044 DGVSLPEDKLPVLKA
+1044 
-1059 KDGYTDAKWP
+1059 
-1069 EEATQP
+1069 
-1075 ITADDTEFVSSA
+1075 
-1087 TKLDDIIENPGDNIP
+1087 
-1102 AGYHKVTFTA
+1102 
-1112 GEGTSIESGTTV
+1112 
-1124 FAVKDGVSL
+1124 
-1133 PEDKLPVLKA
+1133 
-1143 KDGYT
+1143 
-1148 DAKWPE
+1148 
-1154 EATQPITADD
+1154 
-1164 TEFVSSAT
+1164 
-1172 KLDDIIENP
+1172 
-1181 GENIPAGYHK
+1181 
-1191 VTFTAGEGTSI
+1191 
-1202 ESGTTVF
+1202 
-1209 AVKDGVSL
+1209 
-1217 PEDKLPVLKAKD
+1217 
-1229 GYTDAKWPEE
+1229 
-1239 ATQPITADDTEFV
+1239 
-1252 SSATKL
+1252 
-1258 DDKSDADKY
+1258 KSDADKY

-1371 TLPEGTTVTD
+1371 T
-1381 VTPGGTIDTNT
+1381 
-1392 PGNYEGVIEVTYPDG
+1392 
-1407 TKDTVKVP
+1407 
-1415 VEVTDNRS
+1415 
-1423 DADKYEP
+1423 
-1430 TVEGEKVEVGGTVDL
+1430 
-1445 TDNVTNL
+1445 
-1452 PTLPEGTTVTDVT
+1452 
-1465 PGGTIDTNT
+1465 
-1474 PGNYEGVIE
+1474 
-1483 VTYPDGTKDTVKV
+1483 
-1496 PVEVTDNR
+1496 
-1504 SDADKYTPMVEGEKV
+1504 
-1519 EVGGTVD
+1519 
-1526 LTDNVTNLPTLPEGT
+1526 
-1541 TVTDVTPGGTIDT
+1541 
-1554 NTPGNYEGVIEVT
+1554 
-1567 YPDGTKDTVKV
+1567 
-1578 PVEVTDN
+1578 
-1585 RSDADKYT
+1585 
-1593 PMVEGEKVEVGG
+1593 
-1605 TVDLTDNVTNLPTL
+1605 
-1619 PEGTTVTDVTPGGTI
+1619 
-1634 DTNTPGNYEG
+1634 
-1644 VIEVTYP
+1644 
-1651 DGTKDTVKVP
+1651 
-1661 VEVTDNRSD
+1661 
-1670 ADKYEPTVEGEK
+1670 
-1682 VEVGGTVDLTDNVTN
+1682 
-1697 LPALPEGTTVTDVTP
+1697 
-1712 GGTIDTNT
+1712 
-1720 PGNYEGVIEVTYPD
+1720 
-1734 GTKDTVKVPVEVTD
+1734 
-1748 NRSDADKYEPTVEGE
+1748 
-1763 KVEVGGTV
+1763 
-1771 DLTDNVTNLP
+1771 
-1781 TLPEGTTV
+1781 
-1789 TDVTPGG
+1789 
-1796 TIDTNTPG
+1796 
-1804 NYEGVIEVTYPDGTK
+1804 
-1819 DTVKVPVEVTDNRSD
+1819 
-1834 ADKYTPMVE
+1834 
-1843 GEKVEVGGTVDLTD
+1843 
-1857 NVTNLPTLPE
+1857 
-1867 GTTVTDVTPG
+1867 
-1877 GTIDTNTPGNY
+1877 
-1888 EGVIEVT
+1888 
-1895 YPDGTKDTVKVPV
+1895 
-1908 EVTDNRSDA
+1908 
-1917 DKYEPTVEGEKVEV
+1917 
-1931 GGTVD
+1931 
-1936 LTDNVTNLPAL
+1936 
-1947 PEGTTVTDVTPGGTI
+1947 
-1962 DTNTPGNYEGVIE
+1962 
-1975 VTYPDGTK
+1975 
-1983 DTVKVPVE
+1983 
-1991 VTDNRSDAD
+1991 
-2000 KYEPTVE
+2000 
-2007 GEKVEIGGTVD
+2007 
-2018 LTDNVTNLPALPEGT
+2018 LPEGT

>member
-34 LIGVGLVLG
+34 LVGVGLVLG

-51 DEISPSSPLETA
+51 DEISPSTPLETA

-273 GSVSAKYEKPNTQTK
+273 GSVSAKYEEPNTQTK

-314 SSSAKGTPWYANY
+314 SASAKGTPWYANY

-354 SFESGTKVADLA
+354 SFESGKKVADLA
-366 IERREGHEN
+366 IERRKDHEN
-375 YGIGSITNNDLTKLI
+375 YGVGSITDNDLTKLI

-397 RPVVIRYVLQL
+397 RPVVVRYVLQL
-408 TKPLDEILEDM
+408 TKPLDEILKEM
-419 KATAQVEEN
+419 KTAAQVEGNE
-428 KPFGEDFIFD
+428 PFGEDFIFD
-438 SWLSDTNKKLIQNTY
+438 CWLSDTNKKLIQNTY

-489 VYDVDTTVKRKVF
+489 VYDVDTTVKGKVF

-514 LVDKEGT
+514 LVDKEGN
-521 VLAEKTIAPNE
+521 VLAEKDIAPNE
-532 KDGAPISDTVEFEFT
+532 KDGAPVSGTVDFEFT

-560 KIQIVSPGFDKPEEG
+560 KVQIVSTGFDKAEEG
-575 STVIKESPKAVDKQ
+575 STIIKESPKAIDKQ

-596 PDAKESIRNNKNL
+596 PDAKESIRNNQSL
-609 PEDAEYSW
+609 PDNATYSW
-617 KTEPDTSNVTD
+617 KTEPDTSKATD
-628 STKGIVTVKIGNRT
+628 NTKGVVTVTIGNRT
-642 FDVDVEFA
+642 FDVAVEFA
-650 VKASQAMENDAT
+650 VEASQAMENNAT
-662 YVPITTTPETTVQS
+662 YDAIETQPETTVQS
-676 GKPTFDK
+676 GKPKFDKDDVRLSNNPFAIDDTFDETQGK
-683 PDVPLAKDA
+683 VTIDSA
-692 FSISDVYNKDFGN
+692 
-705 ASVDANTGI
+705 TGE
-714 VTFTPAKGVGE
+714 VTFTPEKGIGE
-725 SEPITG
+725 DKPTKV
-731 TIPIKIVYQDGSV
+731 TIPVSVTYEDGSV
-744 GTTDLAVTVSKD
+744 GKTELIVTVGK
-756 IYENPGENIPAGY
+756 G
-769 HKVTFTAGEG
+769 
-779 TSIESGTTVFA
+779 
-790 VKDGVSLPEDKLPV
+790 
-804 LKAKDGYT
+804 
-812 DAKWPEEAT
+812 
-821 QPITADDTE
+821 
-830 FVSSATKL
+830 
-838 DDIIENPG
+838 IIENPG

-903 ATQPITADDTEFVSS
+903 ATQPIKADDTEFVSS

-966 EDKLPVLKAK
+966 EDR
-976 DGYTDAKW
+976 
-984 PEEATQP
+984 
-991 ITADDTEFVSSATK
+991 
-1005 LDDIIENP
+1005 
-1013 GENIPA
+1013 
-1019 GYHKVTFTAGEGT
+1019 
-1032 SIESGTTVFAVK
+1032 
-1044 DGVSLPEDKLPVLKA
+1044 
-1059 KDGYTDAKWP
+1059 
-1069 EEATQP
+1069 
-1075 ITADDTEFVSSA
+1075 
-1087 TKLDDIIENPGDNIP
+1087 
-1102 AGYHKVTFTA
+1102 
-1112 GEGTSIESGTTV
+1112 
-1124 FAVKDGVSL
+1124 
-1133 PEDKLPVLKA
+1133 
-1143 KDGYT
+1143 
-1148 DAKWPE
+1148 
-1154 EATQPITADD
+1154 
-1164 TEFVSSAT
+1164 
-1172 KLDDIIENP
+1172 
-1181 GENIPAGYHK
+1181 
-1191 VTFTAGEGTSI
+1191 
-1202 ESGTTVF
+1202 
-1209 AVKDGVSL
+1209 
-1217 PEDKLPVLKAKD
+1217 LPVLKAKD

-1279 KEPDAFEGIKNKE
+1279 KEPDASEAIKNKK
-1292 DLPKDTK
+1292 DLPKDTM
-1299 YTWKEKVDVSAAGNK
+1299 YTWKEKVDVSTAGNK

-1347 PTVEGEKVEVGGT
+1347 PTVEGEKVEIGGT

-1371 TLPEGTTVTD
+1371 T
-1381 VTPGGTIDTNT
+1381 
-1392 PGNYEGVIEVTYPDG
+1392 
-1407 TKDTVKVP
+1407 
-1415 VEVTDNRS
+1415 
-1423 DADKYEP
+1423 
-1430 TVEGEKVEVGGTVDL
+1430 
-1445 TDNVTNL
+1445 
-1452 PTLPEGTTVTDVT
+1452 
-1465 PGGTIDTNT
+1465 
-1474 PGNYEGVIE
+1474 
-1483 VTYPDGTKDTVKV
+1483 
-1496 PVEVTDNR
+1496 
-1504 SDADKYTPMVEGEKV
+1504 
-1519 EVGGTVD
+1519 
-1526 LTDNVTNLPTLPEGT
+1526 
-1541 TVTDVTPGGTIDT
+1541 
-1554 NTPGNYEGVIEVT
+1554 
-1567 YPDGTKDTVKV
+1567 
-1578 PVEVTDN
+1578 
-1585 RSDADKYT
+1585 
-1593 PMVEGEKVEVGG
+1593 
-1605 TVDLTDNVTNLPTL
+1605 
-1619 PEGTTVTDVTPGGTI
+1619 
-1634 DTNTPGNYEG
+1634 
-1644 VIEVTYP
+1644 
-1651 DGTKDTVKVP
+1651 
-1661 VEVTDNRSD
+1661 
-1670 ADKYEPTVEGEK
+1670 
-1682 VEVGGTVDLTDNVTN
+1682 
-1697 LPALPEGTTVTDVTP
+1697 
-1712 GGTIDTNT
+1712 
-1720 PGNYEGVIEVTYPD
+1720 
-1734 GTKDTVKVPVEVTD
+1734 
-1748 NRSDADKYEPTVEGE
+1748 
-1763 KVEVGGTV
+1763 
-1771 DLTDNVTNLP
+1771 
-1781 TLPEGTTV
+1781 
-1789 TDVTPGG
+1789 
-1796 TIDTNTPG
+1796 
-1804 NYEGVIEVTYPDGTK
+1804 
-1819 DTVKVPVEVTDNRSD
+1819 
-1834 ADKYTPMVE
+1834 
-1843 GEKVEVGGTVDLTD
+1843 
-1857 NVTNLPTLPE
+1857 
-1867 GTTVTDVTPG
+1867 
-1877 GTIDTNTPGNY
+1877 
-1888 EGVIEVT
+1888 
-1895 YPDGTKDTVKVPV
+1895 
-1908 EVTDNRSDA
+1908 
-1917 DKYEPTVEGEKVEV
+1917 
-1931 GGTVD
+1931 
-1936 LTDNVTNLPAL
+1936 
-1947 PEGTTVTDVTPGGTI
+1947 
-1962 DTNTPGNYEGVIE
+1962 
-1975 VTYPDGTK
+1975 
-1983 DTVKVPVE
+1983 
-1991 VTDNRSDAD
+1991 
-2000 KYEPTVE
+2000 
-2007 GEKVEIGGTVD
+2007 
-2018 LTDNVTNLPALPEGT
+2018 LPEGT

-2126 TAGNKKGTIVVTY
+2126 TAGNKKGTIIVTY

-2267 PDGSQHHG
+2267 PDGSQYHG
-2275 TADKN
+2275 TADEN

-2305 NTSEPTNVVVSSNKK
+2305 NTSEPTDVVVSSNTK
-2320 DSGKNGSKGSK
+2320 DSGKNDNKGK

-2351 KVFPKTGESDSNIFT
+2351 KVFPKTGEIDSNIFT

>member
-489 VYDVDTTVKRKVF
+489 VYDVDTTVKGKVF

-692 FSISDVYNKDFGN
+692 FSISDVYNKYFGN

-756 IYENPGENIPAGY
+756 IYENPGE
-769 HKVTFTAGEG
+769 
-779 TSIESGTTVFA
+779 
-790 VKDGVSLPEDKLPV
+790 
-804 LKAKDGYT
+804 
-812 DAKWPEEAT
+812 
-821 QPITADDTE
+821 
-830 FVSSATKL
+830 
-838 DDIIENPG
+838 
-846 DNIPAGYHK
+846 NIPAGYHK

-1763 KVEVGGTV
+1763 KVE
-1771 DLTDNVTNLP
+1771 
-1781 TLPEGTTV
+1781 
-1789 TDVTPGG
+1789 
-1796 TIDTNTPG
+1796 
-1804 NYEGVIEVTYPDGTK
+1804 
-1819 DTVKVPVEVTDNRSD
+1819 
-1834 ADKYTPMVE
+1834 
-1843 GEKVEVGGTVDLTD
+1843 
-1857 NVTNLPTLPE
+1857 
-1867 GTTVTDVTPG
+1867 
-1877 GTIDTNTPGNY
+1877 
-1888 EGVIEVT
+1888 
-1895 YPDGTKDTVKVPV
+1895 
-1908 EVTDNRSDA
+1908 
-1917 DKYEPTVEGEKVEV
+1917 
-1931 GGTVD
+1931 
-1936 LTDNVTNLPAL
+1936 
-1947 PEGTTVTDVTPGGTI
+1947 
-1962 DTNTPGNYEGVIE
+1962 
-1975 VTYPDGTK
+1975 
-1983 DTVKVPVE
+1983 
-1991 VTDNRSDAD
+1991 
-2000 KYEPTVE
+2000 
-2007 GEKVEIGGTVD
+2007 IGGTVD

>member
-34 LIGVGLVLG
+34 LVGAGLVLG

-51 DEISPSSPLETA
+51 DEISPSTPLETA

-273 GSVSAKYEKPNTQTK
+273 GSVSAKYEEPNTQTK

-314 SSSAKGTPWYANY
+314 SASAKGTPWYANY

-354 SFESGTKVADLA
+354 SFESGKKVADLA
-366 IERREGHEN
+366 IERRKDHEN
-375 YGIGSITNNDLTKLI
+375 YGVGSITDNDLTKLI

-397 RPVVIRYVLQL
+397 RPVVVRYVLQL
-408 TKPLDEILEDM
+408 TKPLDEILKEM
-419 KATAQVEEN
+419 KTAAQVEGNE
-428 KPFGEDFIFD
+428 PFGEDFIFD
-438 SWLSDTNKKLIQNTY
+438 CWLSDTNKKLIQNTY

-489 VYDVDTTVKRKVF
+489 VYDVDTTVKGKVF

-514 LVDKEGT
+514 LVDKEGN
-521 VLAEKTIAPNE
+521 VLAEKDIAPNE
-532 KDGAPISDTVEFEFT
+532 KDGAPVSGTVDFEFT

-560 KIQIVSPGFDKPEEG
+560 KVQIVSTGFDKAEEG
-575 STVIKESPKAVDKQ
+575 STIIKESPKAIDKQ

-596 PDAKESIRNNKNL
+596 PDAKESIRNNQSL
-609 PEDAEYSW
+609 PDNATYSW
-617 KTEPDTSNVTD
+617 KTEPDTSKATD
-628 STKGIVTVKIGNRT
+628 NTKGVVTVTIGNRT
-642 FDVDVEFA
+642 FDVAVEFA
-650 VKASQAMENDAT
+650 VEASQAMENNAT
-662 YVPITTTPETTVQS
+662 YDAIETQPETTVQS
-676 GKPTFDK
+676 GKPKFDKDDVRLSNNPFAIDDTFDETQGK
-683 PDVPLAKDA
+683 VTIDSA
-692 FSISDVYNKDFGN
+692 
-705 ASVDANTGI
+705 TGE
-714 VTFTPAKGVGE
+714 VTFTPEKGIGE
-725 SEPITG
+725 DKPTKV
-731 TIPIKIVYQDGSV
+731 TIPVSVTYEDGSV
-744 GTTDLAVTVSKD
+744 GKTELIVTVGK
-756 IYENPGENIPAGY
+756 G
-769 HKVTFTAGEG
+769 
-779 TSIESGTTVFA
+779 
-790 VKDGVSLPEDKLPV
+790 
-804 LKAKDGYT
+804 
-812 DAKWPEEAT
+812 
-821 QPITADDTE
+821 
-830 FVSSATKL
+830 
-838 DDIIENPG
+838 IIENPG

-903 ATQPITADDTEFVSS
+903 ATQPIKADDTEFVSS

-966 EDKLPVLKAK
+966 EDR
-976 DGYTDAKW
+976 
-984 PEEATQP
+984 
-991 ITADDTEFVSSATK
+991 
-1005 LDDIIENP
+1005 
-1013 GENIPA
+1013 
-1019 GYHKVTFTAGEGT
+1019 
-1032 SIESGTTVFAVK
+1032 
-1044 DGVSLPEDKLPVLKA
+1044 
-1059 KDGYTDAKWP
+1059 
-1069 EEATQP
+1069 
-1075 ITADDTEFVSSA
+1075 
-1087 TKLDDIIENPGDNIP
+1087 
-1102 AGYHKVTFTA
+1102 
-1112 GEGTSIESGTTV
+1112 
-1124 FAVKDGVSL
+1124 
-1133 PEDKLPVLKA
+1133 
-1143 KDGYT
+1143 
-1148 DAKWPE
+1148 
-1154 EATQPITADD
+1154 
-1164 TEFVSSAT
+1164 
-1172 KLDDIIENP
+1172 
-1181 GENIPAGYHK
+1181 
-1191 VTFTAGEGTSI
+1191 
-1202 ESGTTVF
+1202 
-1209 AVKDGVSL
+1209 
-1217 PEDKLPVLKAKD
+1217 LPVLKAKD

-1279 KEPDAFEGIKNKE
+1279 KEPDASEAIKNKK
-1292 DLPKDTK
+1292 DLPKDTM
-1299 YTWKEKVDVSAAGNK
+1299 YTWKEKVDVSTAGNK

-1347 PTVEGEKVEVGGT
+1347 PTVEGEKVEIGGT

-1430 TVEGEKVEVGGTVDL
+1430 TVEGEKVEIGGTVDL

-1496 PVEVTDNR
+1496 PVEVADNR
-1504 SDADKYTPMVEGEKV
+1504 S
-1519 EVGGTVD
+1519 
-1526 LTDNVTNLPTLPEGT
+1526 
-1541 TVTDVTPGGTIDT
+1541 
-1554 NTPGNYEGVIEVT
+1554 
-1567 YPDGTKDTVKV
+1567 
-1578 PVEVTDN
+1578 
-1585 RSDADKYT
+1585 
-1593 PMVEGEKVEVGG
+1593 
-1605 TVDLTDNVTNLPTL
+1605 
-1619 PEGTTVTDVTPGGTI
+1619 
-1634 DTNTPGNYEG
+1634 
-1644 VIEVTYP
+1644 
-1651 DGTKDTVKVP
+1651 
-1661 VEVTDNRSD
+1661 
-1670 ADKYEPTVEGEK
+1670 
-1682 VEVGGTVDLTDNVTN
+1682 
-1697 LPALPEGTTVTDVTP
+1697 
-1712 GGTIDTNT
+1712 
-1720 PGNYEGVIEVTYPD
+1720 
-1734 GTKDTVKVPVEVTD
+1734 
-1748 NRSDADKYEPTVEGE
+1748 
-1763 KVEVGGTV
+1763 
-1771 DLTDNVTNLP
+1771 
-1781 TLPEGTTV
+1781 
-1789 TDVTPGG
+1789 
-1796 TIDTNTPG
+1796 
-1804 NYEGVIEVTYPDGTK
+1804 
-1819 DTVKVPVEVTDNRSD
+1819 
-1834 ADKYTPMVE
+1834 
-1843 GEKVEVGGTVDLTD
+1843 
-1857 NVTNLPTLPE
+1857 
-1867 GTTVTDVTPG
+1867 
-1877 GTIDTNTPGNY
+1877 
-1888 EGVIEVT
+1888 
-1895 YPDGTKDTVKVPV
+1895 
-1908 EVTDNRSDA
+1908 
-1917 DKYEPTVEGEKVEV
+1917 
-1931 GGTVD
+1931 
-1936 LTDNVTNLPAL
+1936 
-1947 PEGTTVTDVTPGGTI
+1947 
-1962 DTNTPGNYEGVIE
+1962 
-1975 VTYPDGTK
+1975 
-1983 DTVKVPVE
+1983 
-1991 VTDNRSDAD
+1991 
-2000 KYEPTVE
+2000 
-2007 GEKVEIGGTVD
+2007 
-2018 LTDNVTNLPALPEGT
+2018 
-2033 TVTDVTPGGTID
+2033 
-2045 TNTPGNY
+2045 
-2052 EGVIEVTYP
+2052 
-2061 DGTKDTVKVPVEVT
+2061 
-2075 DNRSNADKYN
+2075 
-2085 PEGQKV
+2085 
-2091 TTDLNKEPDAS
+2091 
-2102 EGIKNKEDLP
+2102 
-2112 KGTTYAWKEKVDVS
+2112 
-2126 TAGNKKGTIVVTY
+2126 
-2139 PDGSSDEVEVD
+2139 
-2150 VTVTDTRSDADKYNP
+2150 
-2165 EGQKVTTDLNK
+2165 
-2176 EPDASEGIKN
+2176 
-2186 KEDLPKGTTY
+2186 
-2196 TWKEKVD
+2196 
-2203 VSTAGN
+2203 
-2209 KKGTVVV
+2209 
-2216 TYPDG
+2216 
-2221 SKEEVEV
+2221 
-2228 TISVVDKKAPNK
+2228 
-2240 PQVDPI
+2240 
-2246 TEGDQI
+2246 
-2252 VTGKTEPNAEVTVTL
+2252 
-2267 PDGSQHHG
+2267 
-2275 TADKN
+2275 
-2280 GNFTVKVPKLEAG
+2280 
-2293 TKVIV
+2293 
-2298 TATDESG
+2298 
-2305 NTSEPTNVVVSSNKK
+2305 
-2320 DSGKNGSKGSK
+2320 
-2331 TDNQG
+2331 
-2336 SNSNQDKNRGKSQSS
+2336 
-2351 KVFPKTGESDSNIFT
+2351 
-2366 ISGGLIL
+2366 
-2373 LGTLGLLGYKNRKKE
+2373 
-2388 NE
+2388 

>member
-1 MVSKN
+1 MFGKN
-6 NKRVF
+6 NKHMILKKGR
-11 LEKTKKRVLK
+11 KRVLK

-34 LIGVGLVLG
+34 LVGVGLVFG
-43 TTELVKAQ
+43 ATGIVNAQMGEGRLVNY
-51 DEISPSSPLETA
+51 S
-63 ISSVQVGDKVASGNT
+63 ASGNT

-95 FSPQELTGDT
+95 FNPKAITGDV
-105 LKGNTIG
+105 LQGNTID

-117 KHNIAASTKNWEI
+117 KHNIAASTANWEI

-135 ERLAKYVEKIQ
+135 ERLTQYVEKIQ

-152 IGSSR
+152 VGNSR

-179 RASDGLFAGA
+179 RANDGLFAGA

-205 KSLDEIF
+205 KNLDEIF
-212 KEIGIDNL
+212 KEIGADNL
-220 KTDRLMYRIYLV
+220 KSDRLMYRIYLV

-244 DSTGYFLTD
+244 ESAGYFLTD
-253 SDDFYNSLDVS
+253 QDDFYNKLDVS
-264 ENNPDQFKH
+264 ENNSDQFKH
-273 GSVSAKYEKPNTQTK
+273 GSVNTKYEEANIQTK

-302 DHKLTKNYNFSY
+302 DHKLTKEKNFSY
-314 SSSAKGTPWYANY
+314 STSAKGTPWYANY
-327 KIDERLVPYVAGIQ
+327 KIDERLVPYVSGIQ
-341 MHMVQADKVTYDV
+341 MHMVQADKVAYNV
-354 SFESGTKVADLA
+354 SFESGKKVADLA

-375 YGIGSITNNDLTKLI
+375 YGMGSITDNDLTKLI

-397 RPVVIRYVLQL
+397 RPIVVRYVLQL
-408 TKPLDEILEDM
+408 TKPLDEILEEM
-419 KATAQVEEN
+419 KAADKIEEN
-428 KPFGEDFIFD
+428 APFGEDFIFD

-489 VYDVDTTVKRKVF
+489 VYDVDTTVKGKVF
-502 IHELAGTGHKAQ
+502 IHELAGTDHKAQ

-617 KTEPDTSNVTD
+617 KKEPDTSNVTD

-662 YVPITTTPETTVQS
+662 YVPITTTPETTIQS

-683 PDVPLAKDA
+683 PDVPLANDA
-692 FSISDVYNKDFGN
+692 FSILDVYNKDFGN

-744 GTTDLAVTVSKD
+744 GTTDLAVTVSKN

-821 QPITADDTE
+821 QPI
-830 FVSSATKL
+830 K
-838 DDIIENPG
+838 
-846 DNIPAGYHK
+846 
-855 VTFTAGEG
+855 
-863 TSIES
+863 
-868 GTTVFAVKDGVSLP
+868 
-882 EDKLPVLKAKDG
+882 
-894 YTDAKWPEE
+894 
-903 ATQPITADDTEFVSS
+903 
-918 ATKLDDII
+918 
-926 ENPGDNI
+926 
-933 PAGYHKVTF
+933 
-942 TAGEGTSI
+942 
-950 ESGTTVF
+950 
-957 AVKDGVSLP
+957 
-966 EDKLPVLKAK
+966 
-976 DGYTDAKW
+976 
-984 PEEATQP
+984 
-991 ITADDTEFVSSATK
+991 
-1005 LDDIIENP
+1005 
-1013 GENIPA
+1013 
-1019 GYHKVTFTAGEGT
+1019 
-1032 SIESGTTVFAVK
+1032 
-1044 DGVSLPEDKLPVLKA
+1044 
-1059 KDGYTDAKWP
+1059 
-1069 EEATQP
+1069 
-1075 ITADDTEFVSSA
+1075 
-1087 TKLDDIIENPGDNIP
+1087 
-1102 AGYHKVTFTA
+1102 
-1112 GEGTSIESGTTV
+1112 
-1124 FAVKDGVSL
+1124 
-1133 PEDKLPVLKA
+1133 
-1143 KDGYT
+1143 
-1148 DAKWPE
+1148 
-1154 EATQPITADD
+1154 
-1164 TEFVSSAT
+1164 
-1172 KLDDIIENP
+1172 
-1181 GENIPAGYHK
+1181 
-1191 VTFTAGEGTSI
+1191 
-1202 ESGTTVF
+1202 
-1209 AVKDGVSL
+1209 
-1217 PEDKLPVLKAKD
+1217 
-1229 GYTDAKWPEE
+1229 
-1239 ATQPITADDTEFV
+1239 ADDTEFV

-1267 NPEGQKVTTELN
+1267 TPEGQKVTTELN
-1279 KEPDAFEGIKNKE
+1279 KEPDASEGIKNKK
-1292 DLPKDTK
+1292 DLPKDAK
-1299 YTWKEKVDVSAAGNK
+1299 YTWKEKVDISTAGNK

-1321 YPDGSSDEVEV
+1321 YSDGSSDEVEV

-1347 PTVEGEKVEVGGT
+1347 PTVEGEKVEIGGK

-1371 TLPEGTTVTD
+1371 TLPQGTTITD
-1381 VTPGGTIDTNT
+1381 VTPGGTIDTNI

-1430 TVEGEKVEVGGTVDL
+1430 TVEGEKVEIGGKVDL

-1452 PTLPEGTTVTDVT
+1452 PTLPQGTTVTDVT

-1519 EVGGTVD
+1519 EIGGKVD
-1526 LTDNVTNLPTLPEGT
+1526 LTDNVTNLPTLPQGT

-1593 PMVEGEKVEVGG
+1593 PMVEGEKVEIGG
-1605 TVDLTDNVTNLPTL
+1605 KVDLTDNVTNLPTL
-1619 PEGTTVTDVTPGGTI
+1619 PQ
-1634 DTNTPGNYEG
+1634 
-1644 VIEVTYP
+1644 
-1651 DGTKDTVKVP
+1651 
-1661 VEVTDNRSD
+1661 
-1670 ADKYEPTVEGEK
+1670 
-1682 VEVGGTVDLTDNVTN
+1682 
-1697 LPALPEGTTVTDVTP
+1697 
-1712 GGTIDTNT
+1712 
-1720 PGNYEGVIEVTYPD
+1720 
-1734 GTKDTVKVPVEVTD
+1734 
-1748 NRSDADKYEPTVEGE
+1748 
-1763 KVEVGGTV
+1763 
-1771 DLTDNVTNLP
+1771 
-1781 TLPEGTTV
+1781 GTTV

-1843 GEKVEVGGTVDLTD
+1843 GEKVEIGGKVDLTD
-1857 NVTNLPTLPE
+1857 NVTNLPTLPQ

-1917 DKYEPTVEGEKVEV
+1917 DKY
-1931 GGTVD
+1931 
-1936 LTDNVTNLPAL
+1936 
-1947 PEGTTVTDVTPGGTI
+1947 TP
-1962 DTNTPGNYEGVIE
+1962 
-1975 VTYPDGTK
+1975 K
-1983 DTVKVPVE
+1983 
-1991 VTDNRSDAD
+1991 
-2000 KYEPTVE
+2000 
-2007 GEKVEIGGTVD
+2007 
-2018 LTDNVTNLPALPEGT
+2018 
-2033 TVTDVTPGGTID
+2033 
-2045 TNTPGNY
+2045 
-2052 EGVIEVTYP
+2052 
-2061 DGTKDTVKVPVEVT
+2061 
-2075 DNRSNADKYN
+2075 
-2085 PEGQKV
+2085 GQKV
-2091 TTDLNKEPDAS
+2091 TTELNKEPEAS
-2102 EGIKNKEDLP
+2102 DGIKNKSDLP
-2112 KGTTYAWKEKVDVS
+2112 KGTMYVWKEKVDVGIP
-2126 TAGNKKGTIVVTY
+2126 GNKK
-2139 PDGSSDEVEVD
+2139 
-2150 VTVTDTRSDADKYNP
+2150 A
-2165 EGQKVTTDLNK
+2165 
-2176 EPDASEGIKN
+2176 
-2186 KEDLPKGTTY
+2186 
-2196 TWKEKVD
+2196 
-2203 VSTAGN
+2203 
-2209 KKGTVVV
+2209 TVVV
-2216 TYPDG
+2216 IYPDG

-2228 TISVVDKKAPNK
+2228 VISVVDKKAPNK

-2246 TEGDQI
+2246 TDGDKI
-2252 VTGKTEPNAEVTVTL
+2252 VTGKTEPNADVTVTL
-2267 PDGSQHHG
+2267 PDGSQYHG
-2275 TADKN
+2275 TADKSGYFKVN
-2280 GNFTVKVPKLEAG
+2280 VPKLEAG
-2293 TKVIV
+2293 TKVKV
-2298 TATDESG
+2298 TSTDESG
-2305 NTSEPTNVVVSSNKK
+2305 NTSEPTDVFVSSNELNG
-2320 DSGKNGSKGSK
+2320 GKGNGTDSK
-2331 TDNQG
+2331 TN
-2336 SNSNQDKNRGKSQSS
+2336 NNQDKKQFL
-2351 KVFPKTGESDSNIFT
+2351 KTYPKTGEVDSNIYT
-2366 ISGGLIL
+2366 IAGGLIL
-2373 LGTLGLLGYKNRKKE
+2373 LGTLGLLGYEKWKKE
-2388 NE
+2388 DE

>member
-489 VYDVDTTVKRKVF
+489 VYDVDTTVKGKVF

-846 DNIPAGYHK
+846 
-855 VTFTAGEG
+855 
-863 TSIES
+863 
-868 GTTVFAVKDGVSLP
+868 
-882 EDKLPVLKAKDG
+882 
-894 YTDAKWPEE
+894 
-903 ATQPITADDTEFVSS
+903 
-918 ATKLDDII
+918 
-926 ENPGDNI
+926 
-933 PAGYHKVTF
+933 
-942 TAGEGTSI
+942 
-950 ESGTTVF
+950 
-957 AVKDGVSLP
+957 
-966 EDKLPVLKAK
+966 
-976 DGYTDAKW
+976 
-984 PEEATQP
+984 
-991 ITADDTEFVSSATK
+991 
-1005 LDDIIENP
+1005 
-1013 GENIPA
+1013 
-1019 GYHKVTFTAGEGT
+1019 
-1032 SIESGTTVFAVK
+1032 
-1044 DGVSLPEDKLPVLKA
+1044 
-1059 KDGYTDAKWP
+1059 
-1069 EEATQP
+1069 
-1075 ITADDTEFVSSA
+1075 
-1087 TKLDDIIENPGDNIP
+1087 
-1102 AGYHKVTFTA
+1102 
-1112 GEGTSIESGTTV
+1112 
-1124 FAVKDGVSL
+1124 
-1133 PEDKLPVLKA
+1133 
-1143 KDGYT
+1143 
-1148 DAKWPE
+1148 
-1154 EATQPITADD
+1154 
-1164 TEFVSSAT
+1164 
-1172 KLDDIIENP
+1172 
-1181 GENIPAGYHK
+1181 ENIPAGYHK

-1371 TLPEGTTVTD
+1371 T
-1381 VTPGGTIDTNT
+1381 
-1392 PGNYEGVIEVTYPDG
+1392 
-1407 TKDTVKVP
+1407 
-1415 VEVTDNRS
+1415 
-1423 DADKYEP
+1423 
-1430 TVEGEKVEVGGTVDL
+1430 
-1445 TDNVTNL
+1445 
-1452 PTLPEGTTVTDVT
+1452 
-1465 PGGTIDTNT
+1465 
-1474 PGNYEGVIE
+1474 
-1483 VTYPDGTKDTVKV
+1483 
-1496 PVEVTDNR
+1496 
-1504 SDADKYTPMVEGEKV
+1504 
-1519 EVGGTVD
+1519 
-1526 LTDNVTNLPTLPEGT
+1526 
-1541 TVTDVTPGGTIDT
+1541 
-1554 NTPGNYEGVIEVT
+1554 
-1567 YPDGTKDTVKV
+1567 
-1578 PVEVTDN
+1578 
-1585 RSDADKYT
+1585 
-1593 PMVEGEKVEVGG
+1593 
-1605 TVDLTDNVTNLPTL
+1605 
-1619 PEGTTVTDVTPGGTI
+1619 
-1634 DTNTPGNYEG
+1634 
-1644 VIEVTYP
+1644 
-1651 DGTKDTVKVP
+1651 
-1661 VEVTDNRSD
+1661 
-1670 ADKYEPTVEGEK
+1670 
-1682 VEVGGTVDLTDNVTN
+1682 
-1697 LPALPEGTTVTDVTP
+1697 
-1712 GGTIDTNT
+1712 
-1720 PGNYEGVIEVTYPD
+1720 
-1734 GTKDTVKVPVEVTD
+1734 
-1748 NRSDADKYEPTVEGE
+1748 
-1763 KVEVGGTV
+1763 
-1771 DLTDNVTNLP
+1771 
-1781 TLPEGTTV
+1781 
-1789 TDVTPGG
+1789 
-1796 TIDTNTPG
+1796 
-1804 NYEGVIEVTYPDGTK
+1804 
-1819 DTVKVPVEVTDNRSD
+1819 
-1834 ADKYTPMVE
+1834 
-1843 GEKVEVGGTVDLTD
+1843 
-1857 NVTNLPTLPE
+1857 
-1867 GTTVTDVTPG
+1867 
-1877 GTIDTNTPGNY
+1877 
-1888 EGVIEVT
+1888 
-1895 YPDGTKDTVKVPV
+1895 
-1908 EVTDNRSDA
+1908 
-1917 DKYEPTVEGEKVEV
+1917 
-1931 GGTVD
+1931 
-1936 LTDNVTNLPAL
+1936 L

>member
-489 VYDVDTTVKRKVF
+489 VYDVDTTVKGKVF

-692 FSISDVYNKDFGN
+692 FSISDVYNKYFGN

-756 IYENPGENIPAGY
+756 IYENPGE
-769 HKVTFTAGEG
+769 
-779 TSIESGTTVFA
+779 
-790 VKDGVSLPEDKLPV
+790 
-804 LKAKDGYT
+804 
-812 DAKWPEEAT
+812 
-821 QPITADDTE
+821 
-830 FVSSATKL
+830 
-838 DDIIENPG
+838 
-846 DNIPAGYHK
+846 
-855 VTFTAGEG
+855 
-863 TSIES
+863 
-868 GTTVFAVKDGVSLP
+868 
-882 EDKLPVLKAKDG
+882 
-894 YTDAKWPEE
+894 
-903 ATQPITADDTEFVSS
+903 
-918 ATKLDDII
+918 
-926 ENPGDNI
+926 NI

-1585 RSDADKYT
+1585 RSDADKYEPTVEGEKVEVGGTVDLTDNVTNLPTLPEGTTVTDVTPGGTIDTNTPGNYEGVIEVTYPDGTKDTVKVPVEVTDNRSDADKYT

-1670 ADKYEPTVEGEK
+1670 ADKYEPT
-1682 VEVGGTVDLTDNVTN
+1682 
-1697 LPALPEGTTVTDVTP
+1697 
-1712 GGTIDTNT
+1712 
-1720 PGNYEGVIEVTYPD
+1720 
-1734 GTKDTVKVPVEVTD
+1734 
-1748 NRSDADKYEPTVEGE
+1748 
-1763 KVEVGGTV
+1763 
-1771 DLTDNVTNLP
+1771 
-1781 TLPEGTTV
+1781 
-1789 TDVTPGG
+1789 
-1796 TIDTNTPG
+1796 
-1804 NYEGVIEVTYPDGTK
+1804 
-1819 DTVKVPVEVTDNRSD
+1819 
-1834 ADKYTPMVE
+1834 VE

>member
-489 VYDVDTTVKRKVF
+489 VYDVDTTVKGKVF

-692 FSISDVYNKDFGN
+692 FSISDVYNKYFGN

-756 IYENPGENIPAGY
+756 IY
-769 HKVTFTAGEG
+769 
-779 TSIESGTTVFA
+779 
-790 VKDGVSLPEDKLPV
+790 
-804 LKAKDGYT
+804 
-812 DAKWPEEAT
+812 
-821 QPITADDTE
+821 
-830 FVSSATKL
+830 
-838 DDIIENPG
+838 
-846 DNIPAGYHK
+846 
-855 VTFTAGEG
+855 
-863 TSIES
+863 
-868 GTTVFAVKDGVSLP
+868 
-882 EDKLPVLKAKDG
+882 
-894 YTDAKWPEE
+894 
-903 ATQPITADDTEFVSS
+903 
-918 ATKLDDII
+918 
-926 ENPGDNI
+926 
-933 PAGYHKVTF
+933 
-942 TAGEGTSI
+942 
-950 ESGTTVF
+950 
-957 AVKDGVSLP
+957 
-966 EDKLPVLKAK
+966 
-976 DGYTDAKW
+976 
-984 PEEATQP
+984 
-991 ITADDTEFVSSATK
+991 
-1005 LDDIIENP
+1005 
-1013 GENIPA
+1013 
-1019 GYHKVTFTAGEGT
+1019 
-1032 SIESGTTVFAVK
+1032 
-1044 DGVSLPEDKLPVLKA
+1044 
-1059 KDGYTDAKWP
+1059 
-1069 EEATQP
+1069 
-1075 ITADDTEFVSSA
+1075 
-1087 TKLDDIIENPGDNIP
+1087 
-1102 AGYHKVTFTA
+1102 
-1112 GEGTSIESGTTV
+1112 
-1124 FAVKDGVSL
+1124 
-1133 PEDKLPVLKA
+1133 
-1143 KDGYT
+1143 
-1148 DAKWPE
+1148 
-1154 EATQPITADD
+1154 
-1164 TEFVSSAT
+1164 
-1172 KLDDIIENP
+1172 ENP

-1332 DVTVTDNRSDADKYE
+1332 DVT
-1347 PTVEGEKVEVGGT
+1347 
-1360 VDLTDNVTNLP
+1360 
-1371 TLPEGTTVTD
+1371 
-1381 VTPGGTIDTNT
+1381 
-1392 PGNYEGVIEVTYPDG
+1392 
-1407 TKDTVKVP
+1407 
-1415 VEVTDNRS
+1415 
-1423 DADKYEP
+1423 
-1430 TVEGEKVEVGGTVDL
+1430 
-1445 TDNVTNL
+1445 
-1452 PTLPEGTTVTDVT
+1452 
-1465 PGGTIDTNT
+1465 
-1474 PGNYEGVIE
+1474 
-1483 VTYPDGTKDTVKV
+1483 
-1496 PVEVTDNR
+1496 
-1504 SDADKYTPMVEGEKV
+1504 
-1519 EVGGTVD
+1519 
-1526 LTDNVTNLPTLPEGT
+1526 
-1541 TVTDVTPGGTIDT
+1541 
-1554 NTPGNYEGVIEVT
+1554 
-1567 YPDGTKDTVKV
+1567 
-1578 PVEVTDN
+1578 
-1585 RSDADKYT
+1585 
-1593 PMVEGEKVEVGG
+1593 
-1605 TVDLTDNVTNLPTL
+1605 
-1619 PEGTTVTDVTPGGTI
+1619 
-1634 DTNTPGNYEG
+1634 
-1644 VIEVTYP
+1644 
-1651 DGTKDTVKVP
+1651 
-1661 VEVTDNRSD
+1661 
-1670 ADKYEPTVEGEK
+1670 
-1682 VEVGGTVDLTDNVTN
+1682 
-1697 LPALPEGTTVTDVTP
+1697 
-1712 GGTIDTNT
+1712 
-1720 PGNYEGVIEVTYPD
+1720 
-1734 GTKDTVKVPVEVTD
+1734 
-1748 NRSDADKYEPTVEGE
+1748 
-1763 KVEVGGTV
+1763 
-1771 DLTDNVTNLP
+1771 
-1781 TLPEGTTV
+1781 
-1789 TDVTPGG
+1789 
-1796 TIDTNTPG
+1796 
-1804 NYEGVIEVTYPDGTK
+1804 
-1819 DTVKVPVEVTDNRSD
+1819 
-1834 ADKYTPMVE
+1834 
-1843 GEKVEVGGTVDLTD
+1843 
-1857 NVTNLPTLPE
+1857 
-1867 GTTVTDVTPG
+1867 
-1877 GTIDTNTPGNY
+1877 
-1888 EGVIEVT
+1888 
-1895 YPDGTKDTVKVPV
+1895 
-1908 EVTDNRSDA
+1908 VTDNRSDA

>member
-34 LIGVGLVLG
+34 LVGVGLVLG

-51 DEISPSSPLETA
+51 DEISPSTPLETA

-273 GSVSAKYEKPNTQTK
+273 GSVSAKYEEPNTQTK

-314 SSSAKGTPWYANY
+314 SASAKGTPWYANY

-354 SFESGTKVADLA
+354 SFESGKKVADLA
-366 IERREGHEN
+366 IERRKDHEN
-375 YGIGSITNNDLTKLI
+375 YGVGSITDNDLTKLI

-397 RPVVIRYVLQL
+397 RPVVVRYVLQL
-408 TKPLDEILEDM
+408 TKPLDEILKEM
-419 KATAQVEEN
+419 KTAAQVEGNE
-428 KPFGEDFIFD
+428 PFGEDFIFD
-438 SWLSDTNKKLIQNTY
+438 CWLSDTNKKLIQNTY

-477 TNPYIGK
+477 TDPYIGK

-489 VYDVDTTVKRKVF
+489 VYDVDTTVKGKVF

-514 LVDKEGT
+514 LVDKEGN
-521 VLAEKTIAPNE
+521 VLAEKDIAPNE
-532 KDGAPISDTVEFEFT
+532 KDGAPVSGTVDFEFT

-560 KIQIVSPGFDKPEEG
+560 KVQIVSTGFDKAEEG
-575 STVIKESPKAVDKQ
+575 STIIKESPKAIDKQ

-596 PDAKESIRNNKNL
+596 PDAKESIRNNQSL
-609 PEDAEYSW
+609 PDNATYSW
-617 KTEPDTSNVTD
+617 KTEPDTSKATD
-628 STKGIVTVKIGNRT
+628 NTKGVVTVTIGNRT
-642 FDVDVEFA
+642 FDVAVEFA
-650 VKASQAMENDAT
+650 VEASQAMENNAT
-662 YVPITTTPETTVQS
+662 YDAIETQPETTVQS
-676 GKPTFDK
+676 GKPKFDKDDVRLSNNPFAIDDTFDETQGK
-683 PDVPLAKDA
+683 VTIDSA
-692 FSISDVYNKDFGN
+692 
-705 ASVDANTGI
+705 TGE
-714 VTFTPAKGVGE
+714 VTFTPEKGIGE
-725 SEPITG
+725 DKPTKV
-731 TIPIKIVYQDGSV
+731 TIPVSVTYEDGSV
-744 GTTDLAVTVSKD
+744 GKTELIVTVGK
-756 IYENPGENIPAGY
+756 G
-769 HKVTFTAGEG
+769 
-779 TSIESGTTVFA
+779 
-790 VKDGVSLPEDKLPV
+790 
-804 LKAKDGYT
+804 
-812 DAKWPEEAT
+812 
-821 QPITADDTE
+821 
-830 FVSSATKL
+830 
-838 DDIIENPG
+838 IIENPG

-882 EDKLPVLKAKDG
+882 EDKLPVLK
-894 YTDAKWPEE
+894 
-903 ATQPITADDTEFVSS
+903 V
-918 ATKLDDII
+918 
-926 ENPGDNI
+926 
-933 PAGYHKVTF
+933 
-942 TAGEGTSI
+942 
-950 ESGTTVF
+950 
-957 AVKDGVSLP
+957 
-966 EDKLPVLKAK
+966 
-976 DGYTDAKW
+976 
-984 PEEATQP
+984 
-991 ITADDTEFVSSATK
+991 
-1005 LDDIIENP
+1005 
-1013 GENIPA
+1013 
-1019 GYHKVTFTAGEGT
+1019 
-1032 SIESGTTVFAVK
+1032 
-1044 DGVSLPEDKLPVLKA
+1044 
-1059 KDGYTDAKWP
+1059 
-1069 EEATQP
+1069 
-1075 ITADDTEFVSSA
+1075 
-1087 TKLDDIIENPGDNIP
+1087 
-1102 AGYHKVTFTA
+1102 
-1112 GEGTSIESGTTV
+1112 
-1124 FAVKDGVSL
+1124 
-1133 PEDKLPVLKA
+1133 
-1143 KDGYT
+1143 
-1148 DAKWPE
+1148 
-1154 EATQPITADD
+1154 
-1164 TEFVSSAT
+1164 
-1172 KLDDIIENP
+1172 
-1181 GENIPAGYHK
+1181 
-1191 VTFTAGEGTSI
+1191 
-1202 ESGTTVF
+1202 
-1209 AVKDGVSL
+1209 
-1217 PEDKLPVLKAKD
+1217 KD

-1279 KEPDAFEGIKNKE
+1279 KEPDASEAIKNKK

-1299 YTWKEKVDVSAAGNK
+1299 YTWKEKVDVSTAGNK

-1347 PTVEGEKVEVGGT
+1347 PTVEGEKVEIGGT

-1423 DADKYEP
+1423 
-1430 TVEGEKVEVGGTVDL
+1430 
-1445 TDNVTNL
+1445 N
-1452 PTLPEGTTVTDVT
+1452 
-1465 PGGTIDTNT
+1465 
-1474 PGNYEGVIE
+1474 
-1483 VTYPDGTKDTVKV
+1483 
-1496 PVEVTDNR
+1496 
-1504 SDADKYTPMVEGEKV
+1504 
-1519 EVGGTVD
+1519 
-1526 LTDNVTNLPTLPEGT
+1526 
-1541 TVTDVTPGGTIDT
+1541 
-1554 NTPGNYEGVIEVT
+1554 
-1567 YPDGTKDTVKV
+1567 
-1578 PVEVTDN
+1578 
-1585 RSDADKYT
+1585 
-1593 PMVEGEKVEVGG
+1593 
-1605 TVDLTDNVTNLPTL
+1605 
-1619 PEGTTVTDVTPGGTI
+1619 
-1634 DTNTPGNYEG
+1634 
-1644 VIEVTYP
+1644 
-1651 DGTKDTVKVP
+1651 
-1661 VEVTDNRSD
+1661 
-1670 ADKYEPTVEGEK
+1670 
-1682 VEVGGTVDLTDNVTN
+1682 
-1697 LPALPEGTTVTDVTP
+1697 
-1712 GGTIDTNT
+1712 
-1720 PGNYEGVIEVTYPD
+1720 
-1734 GTKDTVKVPVEVTD
+1734 
-1748 NRSDADKYEPTVEGE
+1748 
-1763 KVEVGGTV
+1763 
-1771 DLTDNVTNLP
+1771 
-1781 TLPEGTTV
+1781 
-1789 TDVTPGG
+1789 
-1796 TIDTNTPG
+1796 
-1804 NYEGVIEVTYPDGTK
+1804 
-1819 DTVKVPVEVTDNRSD
+1819 
-1834 ADKYTPMVE
+1834 
-1843 GEKVEVGGTVDLTD
+1843 
-1857 NVTNLPTLPE
+1857 
-1867 GTTVTDVTPG
+1867 
-1877 GTIDTNTPGNY
+1877 
-1888 EGVIEVT
+1888 
-1895 YPDGTKDTVKVPV
+1895 
-1908 EVTDNRSDA
+1908 
-1917 DKYEPTVEGEKVEV
+1917 
-1931 GGTVD
+1931 
-1936 LTDNVTNLPAL
+1936 
-1947 PEGTTVTDVTPGGTI
+1947 
-1962 DTNTPGNYEGVIE
+1962 
-1975 VTYPDGTK
+1975 
-1983 DTVKVPVE
+1983 
-1991 VTDNRSDAD
+1991 
-2000 KYEPTVE
+2000 
-2007 GEKVEIGGTVD
+2007 
-2018 LTDNVTNLPALPEGT
+2018 
-2033 TVTDVTPGGTID
+2033 
-2045 TNTPGNY
+2045 
-2052 EGVIEVTYP
+2052 
-2061 DGTKDTVKVPVEVT
+2061 
-2075 DNRSNADKYN
+2075 
-2085 PEGQKV
+2085 
-2091 TTDLNKEPDAS
+2091 
-2102 EGIKNKEDLP
+2102 
-2112 KGTTYAWKEKVDVS
+2112 
-2126 TAGNKKGTIVVTY
+2126 
-2139 PDGSSDEVEVD
+2139 
-2150 VTVTDTRSDADKYNP
+2150 ADKYNP

-2267 PDGSQHHG
+2267 PDGSQYHG
-2275 TADKN
+2275 TADEN

-2305 NTSEPTNVVVSSNKK
+2305 NTSEPTDVVVSSNTK
-2320 DSGKNGSKGSK
+2320 DSGKNDNKGK

-2351 KVFPKTGESDSNIFT
+2351 KVFPKTGEIDSNIFT

>member
-489 VYDVDTTVKRKVF
+489 VYDVDTTVKGKVF

-692 FSISDVYNKDFGN
+692 FSISDVYNKYFGN

-756 IYENPGENIPAGY
+756 IYENPGE
-769 HKVTFTAGEG
+769 
-779 TSIESGTTVFA
+779 
-790 VKDGVSLPEDKLPV
+790 
-804 LKAKDGYT
+804 
-812 DAKWPEEAT
+812 
-821 QPITADDTE
+821 
-830 FVSSATKL
+830 
-838 DDIIENPG
+838 
-846 DNIPAGYHK
+846 
-855 VTFTAGEG
+855 
-863 TSIES
+863 
-868 GTTVFAVKDGVSLP
+868 
-882 EDKLPVLKAKDG
+882 
-894 YTDAKWPEE
+894 
-903 ATQPITADDTEFVSS
+903 
-918 ATKLDDII
+918 
-926 ENPGDNI
+926 NI

-1430 TVEGEKVEVGGTVDL
+1430 TVEGEKVE
-1445 TDNVTNL
+1445 
-1452 PTLPEGTTVTDVT
+1452 
-1465 PGGTIDTNT
+1465 
-1474 PGNYEGVIE
+1474 
-1483 VTYPDGTKDTVKV
+1483 
-1496 PVEVTDNR
+1496 
-1504 SDADKYTPMVEGEKV
+1504 
-1519 EVGGTVD
+1519 
-1526 LTDNVTNLPTLPEGT
+1526 
-1541 TVTDVTPGGTIDT
+1541 
-1554 NTPGNYEGVIEVT
+1554 
-1567 YPDGTKDTVKV
+1567 
-1578 PVEVTDN
+1578 
-1585 RSDADKYT
+1585 
-1593 PMVEGEKVEVGG
+1593 
-1605 TVDLTDNVTNLPTL
+1605 
-1619 PEGTTVTDVTPGGTI
+1619 
-1634 DTNTPGNYEG
+1634 
-1644 VIEVTYP
+1644 
-1651 DGTKDTVKVP
+1651 
-1661 VEVTDNRSD
+1661 
-1670 ADKYEPTVEGEK
+1670 
-1682 VEVGGTVDLTDNVTN
+1682 
-1697 LPALPEGTTVTDVTP
+1697 
-1712 GGTIDTNT
+1712 
-1720 PGNYEGVIEVTYPD
+1720 
-1734 GTKDTVKVPVEVTD
+1734 
-1748 NRSDADKYEPTVEGE
+1748 
-1763 KVEVGGTV
+1763 
-1771 DLTDNVTNLP
+1771 
-1781 TLPEGTTV
+1781 
-1789 TDVTPGG
+1789 
-1796 TIDTNTPG
+1796 
-1804 NYEGVIEVTYPDGTK
+1804 
-1819 DTVKVPVEVTDNRSD
+1819 
-1834 ADKYTPMVE
+1834 
-1843 GEKVEVGGTVDLTD
+1843 
-1857 NVTNLPTLPE
+1857 
-1867 GTTVTDVTPG
+1867 
-1877 GTIDTNTPGNY
+1877 
-1888 EGVIEVT
+1888 
-1895 YPDGTKDTVKVPV
+1895 
-1908 EVTDNRSDA
+1908 
-1917 DKYEPTVEGEKVEV
+1917 
-1931 GGTVD
+1931 
-1936 LTDNVTNLPAL
+1936 
-1947 PEGTTVTDVTPGGTI
+1947 
-1962 DTNTPGNYEGVIE
+1962 
-1975 VTYPDGTK
+1975 
-1983 DTVKVPVE
+1983 
-1991 VTDNRSDAD
+1991 
-2000 KYEPTVE
+2000 
-2007 GEKVEIGGTVD
+2007 IGGTVD

>member
-34 LIGVGLVLG
+34 LVGVGLVLG

-51 DEISPSSPLETA
+51 DEISPSTPLETA

-273 GSVSAKYEKPNTQTK
+273 GSVSAKYEEPNTQTK

-314 SSSAKGTPWYANY
+314 SASAKGTPWYANY

-354 SFESGTKVADLA
+354 SFESGKKVADLA
-366 IERREGHEN
+366 IERRKDHEN
-375 YGIGSITNNDLTKLI
+375 YGVGSITDNDLTKLI

-397 RPVVIRYVLQL
+397 RPVVVRYVLQL
-408 TKPLDEILEDM
+408 TKPLDEILKEM
-419 KATAQVEEN
+419 KTAAQVEGNE
-428 KPFGEDFIFD
+428 PFGEDFIFD
-438 SWLSDTNKKLIQNTY
+438 CWLSDTNKKLIQNTY

-477 TNPYIGK
+477 TDPYIGK

-489 VYDVDTTVKRKVF
+489 VYDVDTTVKGKVF

-514 LVDKEGT
+514 LVDKEGN
-521 VLAEKTIAPNE
+521 VLAEKDIAPNE
-532 KDGAPISDTVEFEFT
+532 KDGAPVSGTVDFEFT

-560 KIQIVSPGFDKPEEG
+560 KVQIVSTGFDKAEEG
-575 STVIKESPKAVDKQ
+575 STIIKESPKAIDKQ

-596 PDAKESIRNNKNL
+596 PDAKESIRNNQSL
-609 PEDAEYSW
+609 PDNATYSW
-617 KTEPDTSNVTD
+617 KTEPDTSKATD
-628 STKGIVTVKIGNRT
+628 NTKGVVTVTIGNRT
-642 FDVDVEFA
+642 FDVAVEFA
-650 VKASQAMENDAT
+650 VEASQAMENNAT
-662 YVPITTTPETTVQS
+662 YDAIETQPETTVQS
-676 GKPTFDK
+676 GKPKFDKDDVRLSNNPFAIDDTFDETQGK
-683 PDVPLAKDA
+683 VTIDSA
-692 FSISDVYNKDFGN
+692 
-705 ASVDANTGI
+705 TGE
-714 VTFTPAKGVGE
+714 VTFTPEKGIGE
-725 SEPITG
+725 DKPTKV
-731 TIPIKIVYQDGSV
+731 TIPVSVTYEDGSV
-744 GTTDLAVTVSKD
+744 GKTELIVTVGK
-756 IYENPGENIPAGY
+756 G
-769 HKVTFTAGEG
+769 
-779 TSIESGTTVFA
+779 
-790 VKDGVSLPEDKLPV
+790 
-804 LKAKDGYT
+804 
-812 DAKWPEEAT
+812 
-821 QPITADDTE
+821 
-830 FVSSATKL
+830 
-838 DDIIENPG
+838 IIENPG

-882 EDKLPVLKAKDG
+882 EDKLPVLKVKDG

-903 ATQPITADDTEFVSS
+903 ATQPIKADDTEFVSS

-926 ENPGDNI
+926 ENPGD
-933 PAGYHKVTF
+933 
-942 TAGEGTSI
+942 
-950 ESGTTVF
+950 
-957 AVKDGVSLP
+957 
-966 EDKLPVLKAK
+966 
-976 DGYTDAKW
+976 
-984 PEEATQP
+984 
-991 ITADDTEFVSSATK
+991 
-1005 LDDIIENP
+1005 
-1013 GENIPA
+1013 
-1019 GYHKVTFTAGEGT
+1019 
-1032 SIESGTTVFAVK
+1032 
-1044 DGVSLPEDKLPVLKA
+1044 
-1059 KDGYTDAKWP
+1059 
-1069 EEATQP
+1069 
-1075 ITADDTEFVSSA
+1075 
-1087 TKLDDIIENPGDNIP
+1087 
-1102 AGYHKVTFTA
+1102 
-1112 GEGTSIESGTTV
+1112 
-1124 FAVKDGVSL
+1124 
-1133 PEDKLPVLKA
+1133 
-1143 KDGYT
+1143 
-1148 DAKWPE
+1148 
-1154 EATQPITADD
+1154 
-1164 TEFVSSAT
+1164 
-1172 KLDDIIENP
+1172 
-1181 GENIPAGYHK
+1181 NIPAGYHK

-1279 KEPDAFEGIKNKE
+1279 KEPDASEAIKNKK

-1299 YTWKEKVDVSAAGNK
+1299 YTWKEKVDVSTAGNK

-1347 PTVEGEKVEVGGT
+1347 PTVEGEKVEIGGT

-1371 TLPEGTTVTD
+1371 T
-1381 VTPGGTIDTNT
+1381 
-1392 PGNYEGVIEVTYPDG
+1392 
-1407 TKDTVKVP
+1407 
-1415 VEVTDNRS
+1415 
-1423 DADKYEP
+1423 
-1430 TVEGEKVEVGGTVDL
+1430 
-1445 TDNVTNL
+1445 
-1452 PTLPEGTTVTDVT
+1452 
-1465 PGGTIDTNT
+1465 
-1474 PGNYEGVIE
+1474 
-1483 VTYPDGTKDTVKV
+1483 
-1496 PVEVTDNR
+1496 
-1504 SDADKYTPMVEGEKV
+1504 
-1519 EVGGTVD
+1519 
-1526 LTDNVTNLPTLPEGT
+1526 
-1541 TVTDVTPGGTIDT
+1541 
-1554 NTPGNYEGVIEVT
+1554 
-1567 YPDGTKDTVKV
+1567 
-1578 PVEVTDN
+1578 
-1585 RSDADKYT
+1585 
-1593 PMVEGEKVEVGG
+1593 
-1605 TVDLTDNVTNLPTL
+1605 
-1619 PEGTTVTDVTPGGTI
+1619 
-1634 DTNTPGNYEG
+1634 
-1644 VIEVTYP
+1644 
-1651 DGTKDTVKVP
+1651 
-1661 VEVTDNRSD
+1661 
-1670 ADKYEPTVEGEK
+1670 
-1682 VEVGGTVDLTDNVTN
+1682 
-1697 LPALPEGTTVTDVTP
+1697 
-1712 GGTIDTNT
+1712 
-1720 PGNYEGVIEVTYPD
+1720 
-1734 GTKDTVKVPVEVTD
+1734 
-1748 NRSDADKYEPTVEGE
+1748 
-1763 KVEVGGTV
+1763 
-1771 DLTDNVTNLP
+1771 
-1781 TLPEGTTV
+1781 
-1789 TDVTPGG
+1789 
-1796 TIDTNTPG
+1796 
-1804 NYEGVIEVTYPDGTK
+1804 
-1819 DTVKVPVEVTDNRSD
+1819 
-1834 ADKYTPMVE
+1834 
-1843 GEKVEVGGTVDLTD
+1843 
-1857 NVTNLPTLPE
+1857 
-1867 GTTVTDVTPG
+1867 
-1877 GTIDTNTPGNY
+1877 
-1888 EGVIEVT
+1888 
-1895 YPDGTKDTVKVPV
+1895 
-1908 EVTDNRSDA
+1908 
-1917 DKYEPTVEGEKVEV
+1917 
-1931 GGTVD
+1931 
-1936 LTDNVTNLPAL
+1936 
-1947 PEGTTVTDVTPGGTI
+1947 
-1962 DTNTPGNYEGVIE
+1962 
-1975 VTYPDGTK
+1975 
-1983 DTVKVPVE
+1983 
-1991 VTDNRSDAD
+1991 
-2000 KYEPTVE
+2000 
-2007 GEKVEIGGTVD
+2007 
-2018 LTDNVTNLPALPEGT
+2018 LPEGT

-2139 PDGSSDEVEVD
+2139 PDGSSDEVKVD

-2267 PDGSQHHG
+2267 PDGSQYHG
-2275 TADKN
+2275 TADEN

-2305 NTSEPTNVVVSSNKK
+2305 NTSEPTDVVVSSNTK
-2320 DSGKNGSKGSK
+2320 DSGKNDNKGK

-2351 KVFPKTGESDSNIFT
+2351 KVFPKTGEIDSNIFT

>member
-489 VYDVDTTVKRKVF
+489 VYDVDTTVKGKVF

-692 FSISDVYNKDFGN
+692 FSISDVYNKYFGN

-756 IYENPGENIPAGY
+756 IYENPGE
-769 HKVTFTAGEG
+769 
-779 TSIESGTTVFA
+779 
-790 VKDGVSLPEDKLPV
+790 
-804 LKAKDGYT
+804 
-812 DAKWPEEAT
+812 
-821 QPITADDTE
+821 
-830 FVSSATKL
+830 
-838 DDIIENPG
+838 
-846 DNIPAGYHK
+846 
-855 VTFTAGEG
+855 
-863 TSIES
+863 
-868 GTTVFAVKDGVSLP
+868 
-882 EDKLPVLKAKDG
+882 
-894 YTDAKWPEE
+894 
-903 ATQPITADDTEFVSS
+903 
-918 ATKLDDII
+918 
-926 ENPGDNI
+926 
-933 PAGYHKVTF
+933 
-942 TAGEGTSI
+942 
-950 ESGTTVF
+950 
-957 AVKDGVSLP
+957 
-966 EDKLPVLKAK
+966 
-976 DGYTDAKW
+976 
-984 PEEATQP
+984 
-991 ITADDTEFVSSATK
+991 
-1005 LDDIIENP
+1005 
-1013 GENIPA
+1013 
-1019 GYHKVTFTAGEGT
+1019 
-1032 SIESGTTVFAVK
+1032 
-1044 DGVSLPEDKLPVLKA
+1044 
-1059 KDGYTDAKWP
+1059 
-1069 EEATQP
+1069 
-1075 ITADDTEFVSSA
+1075 
-1087 TKLDDIIENPGDNIP
+1087 NIP

-1423 DADKYEP
+1423 DADKYKP
-1430 TVEGEKVEVGGTVDL
+1430 T
-1445 TDNVTNL
+1445 
-1452 PTLPEGTTVTDVT
+1452 
-1465 PGGTIDTNT
+1465 
-1474 PGNYEGVIE
+1474 
-1483 VTYPDGTKDTVKV
+1483 
-1496 PVEVTDNR
+1496 
-1504 SDADKYTPMVEGEKV
+1504 
-1519 EVGGTVD
+1519 
-1526 LTDNVTNLPTLPEGT
+1526 
-1541 TVTDVTPGGTIDT
+1541 
-1554 NTPGNYEGVIEVT
+1554 
-1567 YPDGTKDTVKV
+1567 
-1578 PVEVTDN
+1578 
-1585 RSDADKYT
+1585 
-1593 PMVEGEKVEVGG
+1593 
-1605 TVDLTDNVTNLPTL
+1605 
-1619 PEGTTVTDVTPGGTI
+1619 
-1634 DTNTPGNYEG
+1634 
-1644 VIEVTYP
+1644 
-1651 DGTKDTVKVP
+1651 
-1661 VEVTDNRSD
+1661 
-1670 ADKYEPTVEGEK
+1670 
-1682 VEVGGTVDLTDNVTN
+1682 
-1697 LPALPEGTTVTDVTP
+1697 
-1712 GGTIDTNT
+1712 
-1720 PGNYEGVIEVTYPD
+1720 
-1734 GTKDTVKVPVEVTD
+1734 
-1748 NRSDADKYEPTVEGE
+1748 
-1763 KVEVGGTV
+1763 
-1771 DLTDNVTNLP
+1771 
-1781 TLPEGTTV
+1781 
-1789 TDVTPGG
+1789 
-1796 TIDTNTPG
+1796 
-1804 NYEGVIEVTYPDGTK
+1804 
-1819 DTVKVPVEVTDNRSD
+1819 
-1834 ADKYTPMVE
+1834 VE

>member
-1 MVSKN
+1 MFGKN
-6 NKRVF
+6 NKHMILKKGR
-11 LEKTKKRVLK
+11 KRVLK

-34 LIGVGLVLG
+34 LVGVGLVFG
-43 TTELVKAQ
+43 ATGIVNAQMGEGRLVNY
-51 DEISPSSPLETA
+51 S
-63 ISSVQVGDKVASGNT
+63 ASGNT

-95 FSPQELTGDT
+95 FNPKAITGDV
-105 LKGNTIG
+105 LQGNTID

-117 KHNIAASTKNWEI
+117 KHNIAASTANWEI

-135 ERLAKYVEKIQ
+135 ERLAQYVEKIQ

-152 IGSSR
+152 VGNSR

-179 RASDGLFAGA
+179 RANDGLFAGA

-205 KSLDEIF
+205 KNLDEIF
-212 KEIGIDNL
+212 KEIGADNL
-220 KTDRLMYRIYLV
+220 KSDRLMYRIYLV

-244 DSTGYFLTD
+244 ESAGYFLTD
-253 SDDFYNSLDVS
+253 QDDFYNKLDVS
-264 ENNPDQFKH
+264 ENNSDQFKH
-273 GSVSAKYEKPNTQTK
+273 GSVNTKYEEANIQTK

-302 DHKLTKNYNFSY
+302 DHKLTKEKNFSY
-314 SSSAKGTPWYANY
+314 STSAKGTPWYANY
-327 KIDERLVPYVAGIQ
+327 KIDERLVPYVSGIQ
-341 MHMVQADKVTYDV
+341 MHMVQADKVAYNV
-354 SFESGTKVADLA
+354 SFESGKKVADLA

-375 YGIGSITNNDLTKLI
+375 YGMGSITDNDLTKLI

-397 RPVVIRYVLQL
+397 RPIVVRYVLQL
-408 TKPLDEILEDM
+408 TKPLDEILEEM
-419 KATAQVEEN
+419 KAADKIEEN
-428 KPFGEDFIFD
+428 APFGEDFIFD

-489 VYDVDTTVKRKVF
+489 VYDVDTTVKGKVF
-502 IHELAGTGHKAQ
+502 IHELAGTDHKAQ

-617 KTEPDTSNVTD
+617 KKEPDTSNVTD

-662 YVPITTTPETTVQS
+662 YVPITTTPETTIQS

-683 PDVPLAKDA
+683 PDVPLANDA
-692 FSISDVYNKDFGN
+692 FSILDVYNKDFGN

-744 GTTDLAVTVSKD
+744 GTTDLAVTVSKN

-821 QPITADDTE
+821 QPIKADDTE

-838 DDIIENPG
+838 N
-846 DNIPAGYHK
+846 
-855 VTFTAGEG
+855 
-863 TSIES
+863 
-868 GTTVFAVKDGVSLP
+868 
-882 EDKLPVLKAKDG
+882 
-894 YTDAKWPEE
+894 
-903 ATQPITADDTEFVSS
+903 
-918 ATKLDDII
+918 
-926 ENPGDNI
+926 
-933 PAGYHKVTF
+933 
-942 TAGEGTSI
+942 
-950 ESGTTVF
+950 
-957 AVKDGVSLP
+957 
-966 EDKLPVLKAK
+966 
-976 DGYTDAKW
+976 
-984 PEEATQP
+984 
-991 ITADDTEFVSSATK
+991 
-1005 LDDIIENP
+1005 
-1013 GENIPA
+1013 
-1019 GYHKVTFTAGEGT
+1019 
-1032 SIESGTTVFAVK
+1032 
-1044 DGVSLPEDKLPVLKA
+1044 
-1059 KDGYTDAKWP
+1059 
-1069 EEATQP
+1069 
-1075 ITADDTEFVSSA
+1075 
-1087 TKLDDIIENPGDNIP
+1087 
-1102 AGYHKVTFTA
+1102 
-1112 GEGTSIESGTTV
+1112 
-1124 FAVKDGVSL
+1124 
-1133 PEDKLPVLKA
+1133 
-1143 KDGYT
+1143 
-1148 DAKWPE
+1148 
-1154 EATQPITADD
+1154 
-1164 TEFVSSAT
+1164 
-1172 KLDDIIENP
+1172 
-1181 GENIPAGYHK
+1181 
-1191 VTFTAGEGTSI
+1191 
-1202 ESGTTVF
+1202 
-1209 AVKDGVSL
+1209 
-1217 PEDKLPVLKAKD
+1217 
-1229 GYTDAKWPEE
+1229 
-1239 ATQPITADDTEFV
+1239 
-1252 SSATKL
+1252 
-1258 DDKSDADKY
+1258 DKSDADKY
-1267 NPEGQKVTTELN
+1267 TPEGQKVTTELN
-1279 KEPDAFEGIKNKE
+1279 KEPDASEGIKNKK
-1292 DLPKDTK
+1292 DLPKDAK
-1299 YTWKEKVDVSAAGNK
+1299 YTWKEKVDISTAGNK

-1321 YPDGSSDEVEV
+1321 YSDGSSDEVEV

-1347 PTVEGEKVEVGGT
+1347 PTVEGEKVEIGGK

-1371 TLPEGTTVTD
+1371 TLPQGTTITD

-1430 TVEGEKVEVGGTVDL
+1430 TVEGEKVEIGGKVDL

-1452 PTLPEGTTVTDVT
+1452 PTLPQGTTITDVTPGGTIDTNTPGNYEGVIEVTYPDGTKDTVKVPVEVTDNRSDADKYEPTVEGEKVEIGGKVDLTDNVTNLPTLPQGTTVTDVT

-1519 EVGGTVD
+1519 EIGGKVD
-1526 LTDNVTNLPTLPEGT
+1526 LTDNVTNLPTLPQGT

-1593 PMVEGEKVEVGG
+1593 PMVEGEKVEIGG
-1605 TVDLTDNVTNLPTL
+1605 KVDLTDNVTNLPTL
-1619 PEGTTVTDVTPGGTI
+1619 PQGTTI
-1634 DTNTPGNYEG
+1634 
-1644 VIEVTYP
+1644 
-1651 DGTKDTVKVP
+1651 
-1661 VEVTDNRSD
+1661 
-1670 ADKYEPTVEGEK
+1670 
-1682 VEVGGTVDLTDNVTN
+1682 
-1697 LPALPEGTTVTDVTP
+1697 
-1712 GGTIDTNT
+1712 
-1720 PGNYEGVIEVTYPD
+1720 
-1734 GTKDTVKVPVEVTD
+1734 
-1748 NRSDADKYEPTVEGE
+1748 
-1763 KVEVGGTV
+1763 
-1771 DLTDNVTNLP
+1771 
-1781 TLPEGTTV
+1781 
-1789 TDVTPGG
+1789 
-1796 TIDTNTPG
+1796 
-1804 NYEGVIEVTYPDGTK
+1804 
-1819 DTVKVPVEVTDNRSD
+1819 
-1834 ADKYTPMVE
+1834 
-1843 GEKVEVGGTVDLTD
+1843 
-1857 NVTNLPTLPE
+1857 
-1867 GTTVTDVTPG
+1867 
-1877 GTIDTNTPGNY
+1877 
-1888 EGVIEVT
+1888 
-1895 YPDGTKDTVKVPV
+1895 
-1908 EVTDNRSDA
+1908 
-1917 DKYEPTVEGEKVEV
+1917 
-1931 GGTVD
+1931 
-1936 LTDNVTNLPAL
+1936 
-1947 PEGTTVTDVTPGGTI
+1947 TDVTPGGTI

-2007 GEKVEIGGTVD
+2007 GEKVEIGGKVD
-2018 LTDNVTNLPALPEGT
+2018 LTDNVTNLPTLPQGT
-2033 TVTDVTPGGTID
+2033 TITDVTPGGTID

-2075 DNRSNADKYN
+2075 DNRSDADKYEPTVEGEKVEIGGKVDLTDN
-2085 PEGQKV
+2085 VTNLPTLPQGTTVTDVTPGGTIDTNAPGNYEGVIEVTYPDGTKDTVKVPVEVTDNRSDADKYTPKGQKV
-2091 TTDLNKEPDAS
+2091 TTELNKEPEAS
-2102 EGIKNKEDLP
+2102 DGIKNKSDLP
-2112 KGTTYAWKEKVDVS
+2112 KGTMYVWKEKVDVGIP
-2126 TAGNKKGTIVVTY
+2126 GNKKATVIV
-2139 PDGSSDEVEVD
+2139 
-2150 VTVTDTRSDADKYNP
+2150 
-2165 EGQKVTTDLNK
+2165 
-2176 EPDASEGIKN
+2176 I
-2186 KEDLPKGTTY
+2186 
-2196 TWKEKVD
+2196 
-2203 VSTAGN
+2203 
-2209 KKGTVVV
+2209 
-2216 TYPDG
+2216 YPDG

-2228 TISVVDKKAPNK
+2228 VISVVDKKAPNK

-2246 TEGDQI
+2246 TDVDKI
-2252 VTGKTEPNAEVTVTL
+2252 VTGKTEPNADVTVTL
-2267 PDGSQHHG
+2267 PDGSQYHG
-2275 TADKN
+2275 TADKSGYFKVN
-2280 GNFTVKVPKLEAG
+2280 VPKLEAG
-2293 TKVIV
+2293 TKVKV
-2298 TATDESG
+2298 TSTDESG
-2305 NTSEPTNVVVSSNKK
+2305 NTSEPTDVVVSSNELNG
-2320 DSGKNGSKGSK
+2320 GKGNGTDSK
-2331 TDNQG
+2331 TN
-2336 SNSNQDKNRGKSQSS
+2336 NNQDKKQFL
-2351 KVFPKTGESDSNIFT
+2351 KTYPKTGEVDSNIYT
-2366 ISGGLIL
+2366 IAGGLIL
-2373 LGTLGLLGYKNRKKE
+2373 LGTLGLLGYEKWKKE
-2388 NE
+2388 DE

>member
-489 VYDVDTTVKRKVF
+489 VYDVDTTVKGKVF

-821 QPITADDTE
+821 QP
-830 FVSSATKL
+830 
-838 DDIIENPG
+838 
-846 DNIPAGYHK
+846 
-855 VTFTAGEG
+855 
-863 TSIES
+863 
-868 GTTVFAVKDGVSLP
+868 
-882 EDKLPVLKAKDG
+882 
-894 YTDAKWPEE
+894 
-903 ATQPITADDTEFVSS
+903 
-918 ATKLDDII
+918 
-926 ENPGDNI
+926 
-933 PAGYHKVTF
+933 
-942 TAGEGTSI
+942 
-950 ESGTTVF
+950 
-957 AVKDGVSLP
+957 
-966 EDKLPVLKAK
+966 
-976 DGYTDAKW
+976 
-984 PEEATQP
+984 
-991 ITADDTEFVSSATK
+991 
-1005 LDDIIENP
+1005 
-1013 GENIPA
+1013 
-1019 GYHKVTFTAGEGT
+1019 
-1032 SIESGTTVFAVK
+1032 
-1044 DGVSLPEDKLPVLKA
+1044 
-1059 KDGYTDAKWP
+1059 
-1069 EEATQP
+1069 
-1075 ITADDTEFVSSA
+1075 
-1087 TKLDDIIENPGDNIP
+1087 
-1102 AGYHKVTFTA
+1102 
-1112 GEGTSIESGTTV
+1112 
-1124 FAVKDGVSL
+1124 
-1133 PEDKLPVLKA
+1133 
-1143 KDGYT
+1143 
-1148 DAKWPE
+1148 
-1154 EATQPITADD
+1154 
-1164 TEFVSSAT
+1164 
-1172 KLDDIIENP
+1172 
-1181 GENIPAGYHK
+1181 

-1371 TLPEGTTVTD
+1371 TLPEGTT
-1381 VTPGGTIDTNT
+1381 
-1392 PGNYEGVIEVTYPDG
+1392 
-1407 TKDTVKVP
+1407 
-1415 VEVTDNRS
+1415 
-1423 DADKYEP
+1423 
-1430 TVEGEKVEVGGTVDL
+1430 
-1445 TDNVTNL
+1445 
-1452 PTLPEGTTVTDVT
+1452 
-1465 PGGTIDTNT
+1465 
-1474 PGNYEGVIE
+1474 
-1483 VTYPDGTKDTVKV
+1483 
-1496 PVEVTDNR
+1496 
-1504 SDADKYTPMVEGEKV
+1504 
-1519 EVGGTVD
+1519 
-1526 LTDNVTNLPTLPEGT
+1526 
-1541 TVTDVTPGGTIDT
+1541 
-1554 NTPGNYEGVIEVT
+1554 
-1567 YPDGTKDTVKV
+1567 
-1578 PVEVTDN
+1578 
-1585 RSDADKYT
+1585 
-1593 PMVEGEKVEVGG
+1593 
-1605 TVDLTDNVTNLPTL
+1605 
-1619 PEGTTVTDVTPGGTI
+1619 
-1634 DTNTPGNYEG
+1634 
-1644 VIEVTYP
+1644 
-1651 DGTKDTVKVP
+1651 
-1661 VEVTDNRSD
+1661 
-1670 ADKYEPTVEGEK
+1670 
-1682 VEVGGTVDLTDNVTN
+1682 
-1697 LPALPEGTTVTDVTP
+1697 
-1712 GGTIDTNT
+1712 
-1720 PGNYEGVIEVTYPD
+1720 
-1734 GTKDTVKVPVEVTD
+1734 
-1748 NRSDADKYEPTVEGE
+1748 
-1763 KVEVGGTV
+1763 
-1771 DLTDNVTNLP
+1771 
-1781 TLPEGTTV
+1781 
-1789 TDVTPGG
+1789 
-1796 TIDTNTPG
+1796 

>member
-1 MVSKN
+1 
-6 NKRVF
+6 
-11 LEKTKKRVLK
+11 
-21 YSIKKLSVGVASV
+21 
-34 LIGVGLVLG
+34 
-43 TTELVKAQ
+43 
-51 DEISPSSPLETA
+51 
-63 ISSVQVGDKVASGNT
+63 
-78 FQENP
+78 
-83 GYTKNYNFSDLQ
+83 
-95 FSPQELTGDT
+95 
-105 LKGNTIG
+105 
-112 FEVYG
+112 
-117 KHNIAASTKNWEI
+117 
-130 RLQLD
+130 
-135 ERLAKYVEKIQ
+135 
-146 VDPKKG
+146 
-152 IGSSR
+152 
-157 RTFVRINDSL
+157 
-167 GRPTNIWKVNYI
+167 
-179 RASDGLFAGA
+179 
-189 ETTDTQTAP
+189 
-198 NGVITFE
+198 
-205 KSLDEIF
+205 
-212 KEIGIDNL
+212 
-220 KTDRLMYRIYLV
+220 
-232 SHQDDDKIVPGI
+232 
-244 DSTGYFLTD
+244 
-253 SDDFYNSLDVS
+253 
-264 ENNPDQFKH
+264 
-273 GSVSAKYEKPNTQTK
+273 
-288 DGSGSTGANGAIIL
+288 
-302 DHKLTKNYNFSY
+302 
-314 SSSAKGTPWYANY
+314 
-327 KIDERLVPYVAGIQ
+327 
-341 MHMVQADKVTYDV
+341 
-354 SFESGTKVADLA
+354 
-366 IERREGHEN
+366 
-375 YGIGSITNNDLTKLI
+375 
-390 DFANASP
+390 
-397 RPVVIRYVLQL
+397 
-408 TKPLDEILEDM
+408 
-419 KATAQVEEN
+419 
-428 KPFGEDFIFD
+428 
-438 SWLSDTNKKLIQNTY
+438 
-453 GTGYYYLQDIDGDGN
+453 
-468 PDDKEESGD
+468 
-477 TNPYIGK
+477 
-484 PELEE
+484 
-489 VYDVDTTVKRKVF
+489 
-502 IHELAGTGHKAQ
+502 
-514 LVDKEGT
+514 
-521 VLAEKTIAPNE
+521 
-532 KDGAPISDTVEFEFT
+532 
-547 GVDSSKLIAKDEL
+547 
-560 KIQIVSPGFDKPEEG
+560 
-575 STVIKESPKAVDKQ
+575 
-589 TVVVGFK
+589 
-596 PDAKESIRNNKNL
+596 
-609 PEDAEYSW
+609 
-617 KTEPDTSNVTD
+617 
-628 STKGIVTVKIGNRT
+628 
-642 FDVDVEFA
+642 
-650 VKASQAMENDAT
+650 
-662 YVPITTTPETTVQS
+662 
-676 GKPTFDK
+676 
-683 PDVPLAKDA
+683 
-692 FSISDVYNKDFGN
+692 
-705 ASVDANTGI
+705 
-714 VTFTPAKGVGE
+714 
-725 SEPITG
+725 
-731 TIPIKIVYQDGSV
+731 
-744 GTTDLAVTVSKD
+744 
-756 IYENPGENIPAGY
+756 
-769 HKVTFTAGEG
+769 
-779 TSIESGTTVFA
+779 
-790 VKDGVSLPEDKLPV
+790 
-804 LKAKDGYT
+804 
-812 DAKWPEEAT
+812 
-821 QPITADDTE
+821 
-830 FVSSATKL
+830 
-838 DDIIENPG
+838 
-846 DNIPAGYHK
+846 
-855 VTFTAGEG
+855 
-863 TSIES
+863 
-868 GTTVFAVKDGVSLP
+868 
-882 EDKLPVLKAKDG
+882 
-894 YTDAKWPEE
+894 
-903 ATQPITADDTEFVSS
+903 
-918 ATKLDDII
+918 
-926 ENPGDNI
+926 
-933 PAGYHKVTF
+933 
-942 TAGEGTSI
+942 
-950 ESGTTVF
+950 
-957 AVKDGVSLP
+957 
-966 EDKLPVLKAK
+966 
-976 DGYTDAKW
+976 
-984 PEEATQP
+984 
-991 ITADDTEFVSSATK
+991 
-1005 LDDIIENP
+1005 
-1013 GENIPA
+1013 
-1019 GYHKVTFTAGEGT
+1019 
-1032 SIESGTTVFAVK
+1032 
-1044 DGVSLPEDKLPVLKA
+1044 
-1059 KDGYTDAKWP
+1059 
-1069 EEATQP
+1069 
-1075 ITADDTEFVSSA
+1075 
-1087 TKLDDIIENPGDNIP
+1087 
-1102 AGYHKVTFTA
+1102 
-1112 GEGTSIESGTTV
+1112 
-1124 FAVKDGVSL
+1124 
-1133 PEDKLPVLKA
+1133 KLPVLKA

-1347 PTVEGEKVEVGGT
+1347 PT
-1360 VDLTDNVTNLP
+1360 
-1371 TLPEGTTVTD
+1371 
-1381 VTPGGTIDTNT
+1381 
-1392 PGNYEGVIEVTYPDG
+1392 
-1407 TKDTVKVP
+1407 
-1415 VEVTDNRS
+1415 
-1423 DADKYEP
+1423 
-1430 TVEGEKVEVGGTVDL
+1430 
-1445 TDNVTNL
+1445 
-1452 PTLPEGTTVTDVT
+1452 
-1465 PGGTIDTNT
+1465 
-1474 PGNYEGVIE
+1474 
-1483 VTYPDGTKDTVKV
+1483 
-1496 PVEVTDNR
+1496 
-1504 SDADKYTPMVEGEKV
+1504 
-1519 EVGGTVD
+1519 
-1526 LTDNVTNLPTLPEGT
+1526 
-1541 TVTDVTPGGTIDT
+1541 
-1554 NTPGNYEGVIEVT
+1554 
-1567 YPDGTKDTVKV
+1567 
-1578 PVEVTDN
+1578 
-1585 RSDADKYT
+1585 
-1593 PMVEGEKVEVGG
+1593 
-1605 TVDLTDNVTNLPTL
+1605 
-1619 PEGTTVTDVTPGGTI
+1619 
-1634 DTNTPGNYEG
+1634 
-1644 VIEVTYP
+1644 
-1651 DGTKDTVKVP
+1651 
-1661 VEVTDNRSD
+1661 
-1670 ADKYEPTVEGEK
+1670 
-1682 VEVGGTVDLTDNVTN
+1682 
-1697 LPALPEGTTVTDVTP
+1697 
-1712 GGTIDTNT
+1712 
-1720 PGNYEGVIEVTYPD
+1720 
-1734 GTKDTVKVPVEVTD
+1734 
-1748 NRSDADKYEPTVEGE
+1748 
-1763 KVEVGGTV
+1763 
-1771 DLTDNVTNLP
+1771 
-1781 TLPEGTTV
+1781 
-1789 TDVTPGG
+1789 
-1796 TIDTNTPG
+1796 
-1804 NYEGVIEVTYPDGTK
+1804 
-1819 DTVKVPVEVTDNRSD
+1819 
-1834 ADKYTPMVE
+1834 VE

>member
-489 VYDVDTTVKRKVF
+489 VYDVDTTVKGKVF

-846 DNIPAGYHK
+846 
-855 VTFTAGEG
+855 
-863 TSIES
+863 
-868 GTTVFAVKDGVSLP
+868 
-882 EDKLPVLKAKDG
+882 
-894 YTDAKWPEE
+894 
-903 ATQPITADDTEFVSS
+903 
-918 ATKLDDII
+918 
-926 ENPGDNI
+926 
-933 PAGYHKVTF
+933 
-942 TAGEGTSI
+942 
-950 ESGTTVF
+950 
-957 AVKDGVSLP
+957 
-966 EDKLPVLKAK
+966 
-976 DGYTDAKW
+976 
-984 PEEATQP
+984 
-991 ITADDTEFVSSATK
+991 
-1005 LDDIIENP
+1005 
-1013 GENIPA
+1013 
-1019 GYHKVTFTAGEGT
+1019 
-1032 SIESGTTVFAVK
+1032 
-1044 DGVSLPEDKLPVLKA
+1044 
-1059 KDGYTDAKWP
+1059 
-1069 EEATQP
+1069 
-1075 ITADDTEFVSSA
+1075 
-1087 TKLDDIIENPGDNIP
+1087 
-1102 AGYHKVTFTA
+1102 
-1112 GEGTSIESGTTV
+1112 
-1124 FAVKDGVSL
+1124 
-1133 PEDKLPVLKA
+1133 
-1143 KDGYT
+1143 
-1148 DAKWPE
+1148 
-1154 EATQPITADD
+1154 
-1164 TEFVSSAT
+1164 
-1172 KLDDIIENP
+1172 
-1181 GENIPAGYHK
+1181 ENIPAGYHK

-1332 DVTVTDNRSDADKYE
+1332 DVT
-1347 PTVEGEKVEVGGT
+1347 
-1360 VDLTDNVTNLP
+1360 
-1371 TLPEGTTVTD
+1371 
-1381 VTPGGTIDTNT
+1381 
-1392 PGNYEGVIEVTYPDG
+1392 
-1407 TKDTVKVP
+1407 
-1415 VEVTDNRS
+1415 
-1423 DADKYEP
+1423 
-1430 TVEGEKVEVGGTVDL
+1430 
-1445 TDNVTNL
+1445 
-1452 PTLPEGTTVTDVT
+1452 
-1465 PGGTIDTNT
+1465 
-1474 PGNYEGVIE
+1474 
-1483 VTYPDGTKDTVKV
+1483 
-1496 PVEVTDNR
+1496 
-1504 SDADKYTPMVEGEKV
+1504 
-1519 EVGGTVD
+1519 
-1526 LTDNVTNLPTLPEGT
+1526 
-1541 TVTDVTPGGTIDT
+1541 
-1554 NTPGNYEGVIEVT
+1554 
-1567 YPDGTKDTVKV
+1567 
-1578 PVEVTDN
+1578 
-1585 RSDADKYT
+1585 
-1593 PMVEGEKVEVGG
+1593 
-1605 TVDLTDNVTNLPTL
+1605 
-1619 PEGTTVTDVTPGGTI
+1619 
-1634 DTNTPGNYEG
+1634 
-1644 VIEVTYP
+1644 
-1651 DGTKDTVKVP
+1651 
-1661 VEVTDNRSD
+1661 
-1670 ADKYEPTVEGEK
+1670 
-1682 VEVGGTVDLTDNVTN
+1682 
-1697 LPALPEGTTVTDVTP
+1697 
-1712 GGTIDTNT
+1712 
-1720 PGNYEGVIEVTYPD
+1720 
-1734 GTKDTVKVPVEVTD
+1734 VTD